1 MTEKRIQFSNIVFN
15 QLPAYV
21 REEFPLVSE
30 FLSQYYRAQE
40 FQGAPIDLIQNI
52 DKYVKVDEMT
62 HQTDSV
68 ILINDITSF
77 DDVIFVGI
85 SSSPTGTAGFPEKYG
100 LLKIDDEIITY
111 TGKTFNS
118 FTGCVRGF
126 SGIDSYSTQNHPDQ
140 LTFSESNS
148 ASHSAGSTIINLSS
162 LFLKEF
168 LSKIKYQ
175 LSPGF
180 ENRDLSKNLNQALFI
195 KQSKD
200 FYRSKGTKESFEILF
215 RFLYGEDVSII
226 DPKEYL
232 FRPSDAHYQ
241 ITTDLVVESI
251 EGNPE
256 NLKNCTL
263 IQDTYP
269 EFTKAYAPIT
279 NVEKIVSKNGKE
291 YYKLSIDSGYSKDI
305 GFDGALYGEFKV
317 HPQTKVIGQY
327 NLNTFIVTSVVNPGT
342 PPPNKVWA
350 INGITQQ
357 QLTLVKGNTY
367 RFDTSD
373 SSNSEHILIFQTTSG
388 DSLSSLYYIV
398 SGNGVAGQAGSFVD
412 LTINI
417 TAPDE
422 IIKYNCS
429 LHSEMGANIAITADP
444 TNNLTTLNVDSTIG
458 FPNSGNLYVTY
469 NDQTQGTIGYES
481 KSVNQFFNCSNI
493 TGIIEDSA
501 NIGISTYAHKLPFE
515 GSGENVRVR
524 ITSVIKDFKLSD
536 DTYYLKKGYTSQ
548 IKTLGVNSKDVV
560 SNNWFFNIATSYDVQ
575 SISLIDNNDKS
586 YKINTKLNNIFK
598 VGDSLKIIDSANNE
612 KTSTV
617 IDVTSE
623 KSFNIKGQG
632 ELSLTDSYTIKRNLL
647 KVNSPTFSNASILNA
662 NVQNVYKQNDK
673 TLIASPSLPYYNQ
686 QLNLS
691 SKQIVFSGTFN
702 SDTFK
707 ITSNIDHG
715 FYTGDAVYYTPE
727 KIISVTTDD
736 DGNVT
741 ETSTTLSKLFDEGIY
756 YVKRIDSNNIKLSQS
771 KSNIYNSKFISVDSP
786 VTIIANKL
794 EYYKFKSK
802 TLKSQNLFRE
812 ISPPINDGAEYPTN
826 PGFTGI
832 LINGVE
838 ILNYKSNDTVYY
850 GQLDE
855 VEVISSGRGY
865 DIINPPV
872 LLISDLVGY
881 GATANCAV
889 RGSLSEIR
897 VVDSGF
903 DYVETPTIKITGG
916 NGVGAVAKAAMKLV
930 DHQATFNSEE
940 KSAQVSLT
948 NYTIGFS
955 TYHKF
960 RNTEQIIYNT
970 NGQKGIGGISTD
982 SAYFVSVQSPTEVKL
997 HNTLGDVISGINTIN
1012 LTSHGIGDHQ
1022 LRSYNKR
1029 SILGSINIQSSG
1041 SGYENKK
1048 KTIFS
1053 SITGI
1058 NTSINQI
1065 SIVNHEFQSGEIVK
1079 YINYSTGGSVI
1090 GGLTTSTEYYLTK
1103 VDDNNFKLS
1112 KIGIGTTLK
1121 DFYYN
1126 TKQFIN
1132 LTSVGVGTHTF
1143 NYPEI
1148 SVEVIGNV
1156 GISSIGFDNFKA
1168 VVQPIFRGEITSTH
1182 LENNGSN
1189 YGSSEILNYDRQPLV
1204 TLSSGSGAVV
1214 VPIVSDQ
1221 KITEILVTSPGVG
1234 YNSPPDLVI
1243 NGGGFG
1249 AVLTP
1254 IIQNGQLIEVKV
1266 IESGIGYSPNN
1277 ISIDVLSAGL
1287 SAEFNVRIQR
1297 WNVNLFQKN
1306 LSIISNDDGILS
1318 EGINENFE
1326 LEYSHLYAPRKLR
1339 EIVYSSDSGGNTLYG
1354 KKDLRISGN
1363 KEILSTDHSP
1373 IIGWAYDGNP
1383 IYGPYG
1389 FSTKEGG
1396 IVSQMKSGYKLDL
1409 KPNRPLISSF
1419 PSGFFIEDYSYS
1431 EVSDETVLDKNNGRF
1446 CVTPEYPNG
1455 AYVYFATINNSDAD
1469 SSGPFSGYKSPIFP
1483 YLIGDNFNSKPN
1495 EFNFKKASNQID
1507 LDLNKTSFSR
1517 NTNPYNLIE
1526 NGASYSYLEL
1536 PNLLNQTVDIK
1547 YASPGFIEK
1556 IDVISGG
1563 SGYKNGTPLV
1573 FNNEGTGGY
1582 NASAEIERVFGKSV
1596 NSISVAT
1603 TSISNVEFYSTTSQ
1617 GTFLAFFQ
1625 NPHNFTNTDLVVIS
1639 GLNTTSSLIEGS
1651 YQVGVATNTIAL
1663 TAGIGTT
1670 ATTGIV
1676 TYFSVAG
1683 NLNYSNIRENDILGI
1698 GTEKVKVLNV
1708 DAKSSRI
1715 RILRA
1720 VNGTVGS
1727 SHSITTV
1734 LYENPRKLTINA
1746 GFRSQYDYKINR
1758 EIYFNPV
1765 DAVGLGTT
1773 SGIGI
1778 GVTLIFSNPGT
1789 GITQIFIPTK
1799 SIYISNHQ
1807 LNTGD
1812 ELLYSTNSGTPIG
1825 VSTNGISTSVSISD
1839 QSIVYVAKI
1848 SDDLIGISTF
1858 RVGLGTQGTFV
1869 GIASTTQGMGTL
1881 FFTNVGTGDNHSF
1894 KTNYGGLSGNISKNT
1909 VTISTAQTHGLLNN
1923 DIVFVDV
1930 NPSIST
1936 TFTLKYNDYV
1946 RKVLINPKDFISAGI
1961 NTLTNIITILNH
1973 KFENGQKV
1981 IHTANVPA
1989 IGLENNKEYF
1999 VFIVDTNN
2007 IKLTNTYYDSI
2018 SAKPEIV
2025 GITSASSGTLSLINP
2040 PIKAYKNSSVV
2051 FDLSDSSLSYA
2062 QQATLYPAFDF
2073 KLFKDSNFTENYNN
2087 NSNNQ
2092 SFDVQKVGIIGIT
2105 SDAKVTLSINKN
2117 TPKNL
2122 YYNLIPIYDGTLPQ
2136 NKKLINE
2143 DREVLSNNQIQ
2154 VDESQY
2160 NGKYKITVGS
2170 TTSFTYGVAKV
2181 PEENLYI
2188 SGISSIKYE
2197 TSSINAYGSILKI
2210 KITNKGQNYYSL
2222 PQIVNIAEISTL
2234 GILTSGIGSEAILH
2248 PSSTSIGKIKSI
2260 KINDIGF
2267 DFPSDLTMVPSVAIP
2282 QVIRV
2287 DSLSSFDSIGIS
2299 SFGKGY
2305 TSAPKLIVL
2314 DGKTGNIA
2322 SEVDL
2327 KFTLGNNK
2335 VEILKNVFGLNN
2347 VTPTILPIQNSNGV
2361 GISSVGFNTT
2371 TKDVTITLSVGFSTA
2386 NSFPFAV
2393 NDKVLIEN
2401 VSVGV
2406 GSTGKGYNSENYN
2419 YQLFTLTSVTENLG
2433 GLGGSVVYNLNEF
2446 LTGSEFPGTLNSTN
2460 SSGRIIAQKQFPIFD
2475 IVLKNNNFSIGET
2488 VTSGSNVGTV
2498 EDWDSKTNFVTIL
2511 SKNDFKVGDL
2521 ITGSSTK
2528 TQAVANSIE
2537 IFNAFLDIAATSKF
2551 VRGNQSDAGVLNSN
2565 LQRISDNDY
2574 YQNFSYSIKS
2584 RVDFDKWND
2593 AVSTLNHTTGF
2604 KKFSDYQ
2611 LETPATFVEV
2621 NSNSLLVNVP
2631 SDLTFI
2637 DIISDI
2643 VNVVN
2648 LNCVYDFDLVKE
2660 NSRQIGS
2667 QIFSDEIIFSNRIL
2681 TDYAESVGNRVL
2693 SIDDISPQ
2701 FNSNPRATRFSEVHR
2716 FSLADVRTQK
2726 YLTYV
2731 RDTRFTGERQL
2742 LIVTSLI
2749 DNIGNVFL
2757 NQYARVESTYD
2768 MGSFDIAIDG
2778 TDGVLQFFPTKFTIN
2793 DFDITTLSYNIDDN
2807 ILSTGNTT
2815 FGDIIDIRS
2824 SSIAVSVGTTTTIVG
2839 IASTYRSMKV
2849 LVSISATTTNQYEFD
2864 ELNIIHNGTDVA
2876 FLEYGQLT
2884 NHSLNSYSS
2893 TGLGT
2898 YYPYLSGGQLKV
2910 DFTPNAQVTTTVN
2923 VNAIQVAFASTTT
2936 VGVGTYDMKH
2946 ARLEGR
2952 STSIASTSTPTPI
2965 GISSYPDVYDSAY
2978 FIVQVSDNTNNIHQL
2993 SEVALIDDDTDVYVT
3008 EYGIIN
3014 TLSGLGTIGAQRTS
3028 SIVELTFTPLAN
3040 IDVDVKVYL
3049 NALRCEDDDK
3059 EILDFI
3065 NSEIQTNCG
3074 SYEGTD
3080 SDIKREFALTHKND
3094 PIFERYFIG
3103 SASTVV
3109 NTTSNVISIPNH
3121 FFVTGE
3127 QVEYTHAGAGTTQA
3141 IGIATTSFVSV
3152 GSTDKLPEEVYI
3164 VKVDINNVKL
3174 ARSAE
3179 DALKFIPKVLDI
3191 TSVGI
3196 GTLHKFVSTNQNS
3209 KVIVALDNLIQSP
3222 IVSTANTTTLSI
3234 NAFTTSD
3241 IIFFSQITSFF
3252 GGDLIKIGDEIMR
3265 IDGVG
3270 IGSTNA
3276 IQVRRPRLG
3285 TSLAGYSTGS
3295 LVTKVS
3301 GNYNIVDNV
3310 LSFAEAPFGKLPF
3323 SSTTNRPDERD
3334 WVGISTGSSFQGR
3347 SFIRSGIINSSNE
3360 AYHKNYIFSDISSGF
3375 NGINKTFTLTSNGT
3389 NATGIQTE
3397 NAIVLIND
3405 IFQGPGLAYD
3415 YTLLESVG
3423 ITSITF
3429 TGAATS
3435 VSYDVN
3441 HASIPRGGVIVSV
3454 GSTEGFGYQP
3464 LVSAGGTVTVSV
3476 AGTISTIS
3484 IGNSGS
3490 GYRTSST
3497 YEIIVDTSSPVG
3509 IGSTIIYLENSNSV
3523 FSILN
3528 LLNTGSNCSIGI
3540 GTFIG
3545 IGIATAI
3552 TSVGSTFIQVG
3563 TGATSSYQIPS
3574 GTQTV
3579 IKISSPQIGIVNVG
3593 VGTSSVGI
3601 ATITHVGYS
3610 TIISGSISTSV
3621 TITNPGTGYT
3631 STNPPY
3637 VIFDDPLSY
3646 SNIPLIYSSSSS
3658 GVGTQAK
3665 VNIVVGQ
3672 GSSVIDFEIINT
3684 GYGYGDEQILTVPI
3698 GGITGIPTTGSSF
3711 NEFQLTIQKTFV
3723 DKFTGWAIGELQVLD
3738 SIDDQFDGTKIAFQT
3753 KNQAGNLISILSS
3766 KGSNI
3771 NVQDTL
3777 LIFINDVLQVP
3788 GKGYTFPGGSII
3800 TFAEPPKVG
3809 DTSKIIFYRGSGS
3822 VDVVDVDVLETVK
3835 VGDELTI
3842 NYDPSLGQSP
3852 ILQEEER
3859 TVTRIDST
3867 DLVKTNPY
3875 FGPGNVND
3883 QTLERPVIWCRQT
3896 EDKIINELP
3905 IGKSRMLYEAAI
3917 TPTSYLIQPVGIG
3930 STILYVDNVRPF
3942 FNPTNEN
3949 NTSVV
3954 FQNSVIIISQDDKVG
3969 ASATAVVSIAG
3980 TVTSIVISD
3989 GGVGY
3994 TTAPIVSIS
4003 QPIGF
4008 GTTAA
4013 QNTAL
4018 ASATISGGVVT
4029 GIAVT
4034 FEGSGYISTFAP
4046 QVLIESP
4053 SMIKE
4058 TGGVEVYAG
4067 DSGVIVGFGTTTI
4080 SSVDQI
4086 IFDLHIPTNS
4096 YLRDTSVVGTALT
4109 LSGIEIG
4116 DYFLVYDSN
4125 VGFATTSI
4133 TSRNTSNNV
4142 IGIGTNFVDNVYQ
4155 VESVSNVSVADT
4167 AIGIATV
4174 GAGTTIVRRIFA
4186 RISGISTIDFS
4197 SSNITFDST
4206 VFTFDST
4213 GIGSGSGYSGGI
4225 TTSNYFGNF
4234 SWGRIELTGRT
4245 KENTYN
4251 FYGNNGVGGIS
4262 TSGAVKRTLPLRFEN
4277 YIIT

>member
-30 FLSQYYRAQE
+30 FLSQYYLAQE

-62 HQTDSV
+62 HQVDSV
-68 ILINDITSF
+68 ILSNDITSF

-85 SSSPTGTAGFPEKYG
+85 SSSPTGTDGFPEKYG
-100 LLKIDDEIITY
+100 LLKINNEIITY

-118 FTGCVRGF
+118 FTGCIRGF
-126 SGIDSYSTQNHPDQ
+126 SGIDSYNTQNHPDQ
-140 LTFSESNS
+140 LVFSKSNS
-148 ASHSAGSTIINLSS
+148 ADHFAGSTIINLSS

-175 LSPGF
+175 LTPGF
-180 ENRDLSKNLNQALFI
+180 ENRTLDKNLNKSLFI

-200 FYRSKGTKESFEILF
+200 FYRSKGTDESFEILF
-215 RFLYGEDVSII
+215 RSLYGEDASII
-226 DPKEYL
+226 KPSEYL

-241 ITTDLVVESI
+241 VTTDLVVESI

-256 NLKNCTL
+256 NLINSTL
-263 IQDTYP
+263 IQNEYTG
-269 EFTKAYAPIT
+269 FIKAYAPIT
-279 NVEKIVSKNGKE
+279 DVEKIVSKNGKE
-291 YYKLSIDSGYSKDI
+291 YYKLSIDSGYNKDSRV
-305 GFDGALYGEFKV
+305 DGALYGEFKV
-317 HPQTKVIGQY
+317 HSQTKVIGQY
-327 NLNTFIVTSVVNPGT
+327 DLRSFTVTVRENPGT
-342 PPPNKVWA
+342 PPPNNVFV
-350 INGITQQ
+350 IDGLTQQ
-357 QLTLVKGNTY
+357 KLTLVKGNTY
-367 RFDTSD
+367 RFDISD
-373 SSNSEHILIFQTTSG
+373 SSNNGHPFIFQTSSG
-388 DSLSSLYYIV
+388 GSLSSLYYSV
-398 SGNGVAGQAGSFVD
+398 SGDGIPGQAGSYRN
-412 LTINI
+412 LTINL
-417 TAPDE
+417 TAPSE
-422 IIKYNCS
+422 TIKYNCS
-429 LHSEMGANIAITADP
+429 NHNGMGADIIISANSANDF
-444 TNNLTTLNVDSTIG
+444 TTLDVDSTVG
-458 FPNSGNLYVTY
+458 FPNSGELYVTY
-469 NDQTQGTIGYES
+469 NDQTQGTIRYES

-501 NIGISTYAHKLPFE
+501 NIGISTYATDFNNTIK
-515 GSGENVRVR
+515 VRV
-524 ITSVIKDFKLSD
+524 TSVIKDFNLIN
-536 DTYYLKKGYTSQ
+536 DTYYLKKGYTSE
-548 IKTLGVNSKDVV
+548 IKTLGVDSEDVI
-560 SNNWFFNIATSYDVQ
+560 SNNWFFNISTSYDVQ
-575 SISLIDNNDKS
+575 SISLIDNTNKT

-598 VGDSLKIIDSANNE
+598 IGDSLKITNSAGVE
-612 KTSTV
+612 KNSTV
-617 IDVTSE
+617 IDITSE

-632 ELSLTDSYTIKRNLL
+632 ELLLNDTYTVKRNIL
-647 KVNSPTFSNASILNA
+647 KTNSSTFPNTSIFNS
-662 NVQNVYKQNDK
+662 NVQNVYEEDDR
-673 TLIASPSLPYYNQ
+673 TIVASPSLPYYNDQ
-686 QLNLS
+686 QLNVS
-691 SKQIVFSGTFN
+691 SKQIIFSGTFN

-707 ITSNIDHG
+707 ITSTTDHG

-727 KIISVTTDD
+727 KIISESFDA
-736 DGNVT
+736 DGNII
-741 ETSTTLSKLFDEGIY
+741 ETSTTLSKLFNEGVFFI
-756 YVKRIDSNNIKLSQS
+756 KRIDSNTIKFALS
-771 KSNIYNSKFISVDSP
+771 KSDIFNSKFISVDSP
-786 VTIIANKL
+786 VTVTSNKL

-812 ISPPINDGAEYPTN
+812 ISPPINDGAEYPTE

-838 ILNYKSNDTVYY
+838 VLNYKSNDIVYY
-850 GQLDE
+850 GKLNEIE
-855 VEVISSGRGY
+855 VTSPGSNY
-865 DIINPPV
+865 DLINPPV
-872 LLISDLVGY
+872 LSINDSVGS
-881 GATANCAV
+881 GATAQCAV
-889 RGSLSEIR
+889 KGSLREIR
-897 VVDSGF
+897 IVNPGF
-903 DYVETPTIKITGG
+903 DYAETPVIKITGG
-916 NGVGAVAKAAMKLV
+916 NGIGAVAEAAMKLV
-930 DHQATFNSEE
+930 DHQSTFNSEE

-948 NYTIGFS
+948 NNTIGFS

-997 HNTLGDVISGINTIN
+997 HNTLGDVISGINTVN
-1012 LTSHGIGDHQ
+1012 LISHGIGDHQ
-1022 LRSYNKR
+1022 LRSYNKK

-1065 SIVNHEFQSGEIVK
+1065 NILNHEFESGEIVK

-1103 VDDNNFKLS
+1103 IDDNNFKLS
-1112 KIGIGTTLK
+1112 EIGIGTALK

-1126 TKQFIN
+1126 TKQFVN

-1156 GISSIGFDNFKA
+1156 GISSIGSDNFKA

-1189 YGSSEILNYDRQPLV
+1189 YGSSEILNYDRQPLI
-1204 TLSSGSGAVV
+1204 TLSSGSGAAVI
-1214 VPIVSDQ
+1214 PIISDQ
-1221 KITEILVTSPGVG
+1221 KIIEVLVISSGSG
-1234 YNSPPDLVI
+1234 YNSPPNLII
-1243 NGGGFG
+1243 NGSGFG
-1249 AVLTP
+1249 AVITP
-1254 IIQNGQLIEVKV
+1254 IIENGQLTEVKV
-1266 IESGIGYSPNN
+1266 IESGIGYLPDST
-1277 ISIDVLSAGL
+1277 SIDVIAAGSL
-1287 SAEFNVRIQR
+1287 AEFNAKIQT

-1306 LSIISNDDGILS
+1306 LSIVSDDDGVLS

-1326 LEYSHLYAPRKLR
+1326 LEYSYLYAPRKLR
-1339 EIVYSSDSGGNTLYG
+1339 EIVYSLDSDGNILYG
-1354 KKDLRISGN
+1354 RKDLRKFGN
-1363 KEILSTDHSP
+1363 KEIVSTDHSP

-1389 FSTKEGG
+1389 YSTKQGG
-1396 IVSQMKSGYKLDL
+1396 TVSQMKSGYILKSGFDL
-1409 KPNRPLISSF
+1409 TQNRPLVSAF
-1419 PSGFFIEDYSYS
+1419 PEGFFTQDYSYL
-1431 EVSDETVLDKNNGRF
+1431 EVSDEIVLDKNNGRF

-1455 AYVYFATINNSDAD
+1455 TYAYFATINNSDAD
-1469 SSGPFSGYKSPIFP
+1469 SSGPFSGYKLPIFP
-1483 YLIGDNFNSKPN
+1483 YLIGNNFNSRPN
-1495 EFNFKKASNQID
+1495 EFNFKKVSNQID
-1507 LDLNKTSFSR
+1507 FDLNQTSFSR
-1517 NTNPYNLIE
+1517 NTNPYNLIR
-1526 NGASYSYLEL
+1526 NGSSYSYLEL
-1536 PNLLNQTVDIK
+1536 PNLLNQTADIK
-1547 YASPGFIEK
+1547 YASPGSIEK
-1556 IDVISGG
+1556 INTISGG
-1563 SGYKNGTPLV
+1563 SGYKIGDNLV
-1573 FNNEGTGGY
+1573 FDNEGTEGY
-1582 NASAEIERVFGKSV
+1582 NASAEVERISGKSV

-1603 TSISNVEFYSTTSQ
+1603 TSISNVEFYPTTSQ
-1617 GTFLAFFQ
+1617 GTFLIFSE
-1625 NPHNFTNTDLVVIS
+1625 NPHNFTNTDLIVVS

-1651 YQVGVATNTIAL
+1651 YRIGVTTNTIAL
-1663 TAGIGTT
+1663 TAGIGST

-1683 NLNYSNIRENDILGI
+1683 NLNYPNIRENDVLGI

-1708 DAKSSRI
+1708 DARSSRI
-1715 RILRA
+1715 RVLRA

-1727 SHSITTV
+1727 SHSVTDV
-1734 LYENPRKLTINA
+1734 LYENSRKLIINA
-1746 GFRSQYDYKINR
+1746 GFRSQYDYKVNR
-1758 EIYFNPV
+1758 EIYFNPI

-1789 GITQIFIPTK
+1789 GITEIFIPTK
-1799 SIYISNHQ
+1799 SIYILNHQ

-1858 RVGLGTQGTFV
+1858 KVGLGTGGTFV
-1869 GIASTTQGMGTL
+1869 GIASTTRGMGTL
-1881 FFTNVGTGDNHSF
+1881 FFTNVGAGDNHSF
-1894 KTNYGGLSGNISKNT
+1894 KTRYSGLSGNISKNT
-1909 VTISTAQTHGLLNN
+1909 VTVSAAQTHGLLNN

-1936 TFTLKYNDYV
+1936 TFTLKYNDYN
-1946 RKVLINPKDFISAGI
+1946 RKVLINPKDFVSAGI
-1961 NTLTNIITILNH
+1961 NTITNIITILNH
-1973 KFENGQKV
+1973 KFERGQKI
-1981 IHTANVPA
+1981 IHTASVPA

-2025 GITSASSGTLSLINP
+2025 GITSASDGTLSLINP

-2051 FDLSDSSLSYA
+2051 FDLSDSSLSYT
-2062 QQATLYPAFDF
+2062 QQSTLYPAFDLKF
-2073 KLFKDSNFTENYNN
+2073 FKDSNFTENYDS
-2087 NSNNQ
+2087 NSDNQ
-2092 SFDVQKVGIIGIT
+2092 FFEVQRIGAVGIT
-2105 SDAKVTLSINKN
+2105 SDAKVTLSINEN
-2117 TPKNL
+2117 TPENL
-2122 YYNLIPIYDGTLPQ
+2122 YYKLIPIYNGTLPE

-2143 DREVLSNNQIQ
+2143 DREVLSNNEIQILN
-2154 VDESQY
+2154 SQY
-2160 NGKYKITVGS
+2160 NGIYNIIVGS
-2170 TTSFTYGVAKV
+2170 STSFTYDVAKV
-2181 PEENLYI
+2181 PEEDLYI
-2188 SGISSIKYE
+2188 LGISSIKYE
-2197 TSSINAYGSILKI
+2197 TSSLNAYGSISKI
-2210 KITNKGQNYYSL
+2210 KILNRGQNYYSL
-2222 PQIVNIAEISTL
+2222 PQILSV
-2234 GILTSGIGSEAILH
+2234 TSGIGTGAILE

-2267 DFPSDLTMVPSVAIP
+2267 DFPSDLTMRPSVAIP
-2282 QVIRV
+2282 QVVKV
-2287 DSLSSFDSIGIS
+2287 DPLSSFESIGIS
-2299 SFGKGY
+2299 SFGRGY

-2314 DGKTGNIA
+2314 DGKTGSVIP
-2322 SEVDL
+2322 EVDL

-2335 VEILKNVFGLNN
+2335 VEILKNTFGLNN

-2371 TKDVTITLSVGFSTA
+2371 TKNVTVTLSVGFSTA

-2406 GSTGKGYNSENYN
+2406 ASTGRGFNSENYN

-2433 GLGGSVVYNLNEF
+2433 GLGGSVTYNLDEF
-2446 LTGSEFPGTLNSTN
+2446 LTGSESPGTFNPNN
-2460 SSGRIIAQKQFPIFD
+2460 SSGKIIAQKHFPIFD
-2475 IVLKNNNFSIGET
+2475 IVLVKNNYFIGEN
-2488 VTSGSNVGTV
+2488 VVSESAVGTV
-2498 EDWDSKTNFVTIL
+2498 EDWDPKSNFVSIL
-2511 SKNDFKVGDL
+2511 SKNNIKIGE
-2521 ITGSSTK
+2521 IIKGSSSRA
-2528 TQAVANSIE
+2528 QGSASSIE
-2537 IFNAFLDIAATSKF
+2537 RFDAFFNLGATSKF

-2565 LQRISDNDY
+2565 LQRIQDSLY

-2584 RVDFDKWND
+2584 RVDFNTWND
-2593 AVSTLNHTTGF
+2593 AVSALNHTTGF
-2604 KKFSDYQ
+2604 VKFSDYQ

-2621 NSNSLLVNVP
+2621 DSNSLVVNVP
-2631 SDLTFI
+2631 SDLTSI
-2637 DIISDI
+2637 DVISDIIS
-2643 VNVVN
+2643 VVS
-2648 LNCVYDFDLVKE
+2648 LNCVYDFDLVRE
-2660 NSRQIGS
+2660 NSLQIGS

-2693 SIDDISPQ
+2693 SIDDISSQ
-2701 FNSNPRATRFSEVHR
+2701 FSSNPRATRFSEVHR
-2716 FSLADVRTQK
+2716 FSLADVRAQK

-2768 MGSFDIAIDG
+2768 MGSFDITIDG
-2778 TDGVLQFFPTKFTIN
+2778 TDGVLQFFPTKFSIN
-2793 DFDITTLSYNIDDN
+2793 DFDVTTLSYNIDDN

-3109 NTTSNVISIPNH
+3109 NTTSNIISIPNH

-3127 QVEYTHAGAGTTQA
+3127 QVKYTHAGAGTTQA

-3191 TSVGI
+3191 TSAGI
-3196 GTLHKFVSTNQNS
+3196 GTLHRFVATNQNA

-3222 IVSTANTTTLSI
+3222 IVSTATTTTLAT

-3241 IIFFSQITSFF
+3241 IIFFNQITSFF
-3252 GGDLIKIGDEIMR
+3252 GGDLIRIGDEIMR

-3285 TSLAGYSTGS
+3285 TSIAGYSTGA

-3310 LSFAEAPFGKLPF
+3310 LNFAEAPFGNIPL
-3323 SSTTNRPDERD
+3323 SSPTNRPDERD
-3334 WVGISTGSSFQGR
+3334 WVGIATGSSFQGR
-3347 SFIRSGIINSSNE
+3347 SFIRSGIINSSDE
-3360 AYHKNYIFSDISSGF
+3360 TYHKNYIFSDISSGF

-3405 IFQGPGLAYD
+3405 IFQGPGLTYD
-3415 YTLLESVG
+3415 YTLLESAG

-3441 HASIPRGGVIVSV
+3441 NASIPRGGVIVSV

-3464 LVSAGGTVTVSV
+3464 LVSAGGTATVSV
-3476 AGTISTIS
+3476 AGTISAIS

-3490 GYRTSST
+3490 GYRSGAQVVKVGVALSST
-3497 YEIIVDTSSPVG
+3497 SIP
-3509 IGSTIIYLENSNSV
+3509 TIQ
-3523 FSILN
+3523 F
-3528 LLNTGSNCSIGI
+3528 I
-3540 GTFIG
+3540 GT
-3545 IGIATAI
+3545 A
-3552 TSVGSTFIQVG
+3552 SVS
-3563 TGATSSYQIPS
+3563 
-3574 GTQTV
+3574 
-3579 IKISSPQIGIVNVG
+3579 N
-3593 VGTSSVGI
+3593 
-3601 ATITHVGYS
+3601 
-3610 TIISGSISTSV
+3610 GSIVSIA
-3621 TITNPGTGYT
+3621 ITNPGTGYT

-3646 SNIPLIYSSSSS
+3646 SNIPLIYSSASS
-3658 GVGTQAK
+3658 GIGTQAK

-3684 GYGYGDEQILTVPI
+3684 GYGYGDGQILTVPI
-3698 GGITGIPTTGSSF
+3698 GGATGIPTTGSSF

-3723 DKFTGWAIGELQVLD
+3723 DEFTGWSIGELQVLD
-3738 SIDDQFDGTKIAFQT
+3738 RLDDRFDGQTVAFPIT
-3753 KNQAGNLISILSS
+3753 LSSNLISILSS

-3842 NYDPSLGQSP
+3842 NYDPSRGQSP
-3852 ILQEEER
+3852 TLQEEER
-3859 TVTRIDST
+3859 TVTSINST
-3867 DLVKTNPY
+3867 DLVNTNPY
-3875 FGPGNVND
+3875 FGPGNISD
-3883 QTLERPVIWCRQT
+3883 ETLERPVVWCRQT

-3905 IGKSRMLYEAAI
+3905 IGKDRILYEAAI
-3917 TPTSYLIQPVGIG
+3917 TPTSYLIQPVGVG
-3930 STILYVDNVRPF
+3930 NTILRVDNVRPF

-3949 NTSVV
+3949 NAGGSSPLA
-3954 FQNSVIIISQDDKVG
+3954 FQNSVIIISQDNKVG

-3980 TVTSIVISD
+3980 TITSIVIND

-3994 TTAPIVSIS
+3994 ITTPTVSIS

-4013 QNTAL
+4013 QNTAV
-4018 ASATISGGVVT
+4018 ASATVSGGVVT
-4029 GIAVT
+4029 GITVT
-4034 FEGSGYISTFAP
+4034 FGGGGYISTTPP

-4053 SMIKE
+4053 GIIKE
-4058 TGGVEVYAG
+4058 TGGVASYAG
-4067 DSGVIVGFGTTTI
+4067 DSGVIVGFGTTTV
-4080 SSVDQI
+4080 SSVDKI

-4109 LSGIEIG
+4109 LSGIGTG

-4133 TSRNTSNNV
+4133 TSKDTSNNI

-4155 VESVSNVSVADT
+4155 VESVSNVSVANT

-4186 RISGISTIDFS
+4186 RIVGISTITFS
-4197 SSNITFDST
+4197 STNITFDST
-4206 VFTFDST
+4206 TFTFDST

-4225 TTSNYFGNF
+4225 ATSNYFGNF

-4245 KENTYN
+4245 KENAYN

-4277 YIIT
+4277 YITT

>member
-62 HQTDSV
+62 HQADSV
-68 ILINDITSF
+68 ILSNDITSF

-85 SSSPTGTAGFPEKYG
+85 SSSPTGTDGFPEKYG
-100 LLKIDDEIITY
+100 FLKINNEIITY

-126 SGIDSYSTQNHPDQ
+126 SGIDSYNTQNHPDQ
-140 LTFSESNS
+140 LVFSKSNS
-148 ASHSAGSTIINLSS
+148 ADHFAGSTIINLSS

-175 LSPGF
+175 LTPGF
-180 ENRDLSKNLNQALFI
+180 ENRTLDKNLNKSLFI

-200 FYRSKGTKESFEILF
+200 FYRSKGTDESFEILF
-215 RFLYGEDVSII
+215 RSLYGEDASII
-226 DPKEYL
+226 KPREYL

-241 ITTDLVVESI
+241 VTTDLVVESI

-256 NLKNCTL
+256 NLINSTL
-263 IQDTYP
+263 IQNQYTG
-269 EFTKAYAPIT
+269 FTKAYAPIT
-279 NVEKIVSKNGKE
+279 DVEKIVSKNGKE
-291 YYKLSIDSGYSKDI
+291 YYKLSIDSGYNKDSRV
-305 GFDGALYGEFKV
+305 DGALYGEFKV
-317 HPQTKVIGQY
+317 HSQTKVIGQY
-327 NLNTFIVTSVVNPGT
+327 DLRSFTVTVRENPGT
-342 PPPNKVWA
+342 PPPNNVFV
-350 INGITQQ
+350 IDGLTQQ
-357 QLTLVKGNTY
+357 KLTLVKGNTY
-367 RFDTSD
+367 RFDISD
-373 SSNSEHILIFQTTSG
+373 SSNNGHPFIFQTSSG
-388 DSLSSLYYIV
+388 GSISSLYYSV
-398 SGNGVAGQAGSFVD
+398 SGDGIPGQAGSYRN
-412 LTINI
+412 LTINL
-417 TAPDE
+417 TAPSE
-422 IIKYNCS
+422 TIKYNCS
-429 LHSEMGANIAITADP
+429 NHNGMGADIIISANSANDF
-444 TNNLTTLNVDSTIG
+444 TTLDVDSTVG
-458 FPNSGNLYVTY
+458 FPNSGELYVTY
-469 NDQTQGTIGYES
+469 NDQTQGTIRYES

-501 NIGISTYAHKLPFE
+501 NIGISTYATDFNNTIK
-515 GSGENVRVR
+515 VRV
-524 ITSVIKDFKLSD
+524 TSVIKDFNLIN
-536 DTYYLKKGYTSQ
+536 DTYYLKKGYTSE
-548 IKTLGVNSKDVV
+548 IKTLGVDSEDVI
-560 SNNWFFNIATSYDVQ
+560 SNNWFFNISTSYDVQ
-575 SISLIDNNDKS
+575 SISLIDNTNKT

-598 VGDSLKIIDSANNE
+598 IGDSLKITNSAGVE
-612 KTSTV
+612 KNSTV
-617 IDVTSE
+617 IDITSE

-632 ELSLTDSYTIKRNLL
+632 ELLLNDTYTVKRNIL
-647 KVNSPTFSNASILNA
+647 KTNSSTFPNTSIFNS
-662 NVQNVYKQNDK
+662 NVQNVYEEDDR
-673 TLIASPSLPYYNQ
+673 TIVASPSLPYYNDQ
-686 QLNLS
+686 QLNVS
-691 SKQIVFSGTFN
+691 SKQIIFSGTFN

-707 ITSNIDHG
+707 ITSTTDHG

-727 KIISVTTDD
+727 KIISESFDA
-736 DGNVT
+736 DGNII
-741 ETSTTLSKLFDEGIY
+741 ETSTTLSKLFNEGVFFI
-756 YVKRIDSNNIKLSQS
+756 KRIDSNTIKFALS
-771 KSNIYNSKFISVDSP
+771 KSDIFNSKFISVDSP
-786 VTIIANKL
+786 VTVTSNKL

-812 ISPPINDGAEYPTN
+812 ISPPINDGAEYPTE

-838 ILNYKSNDTVYY
+838 VLNYKSNDIVYY
-850 GQLDE
+850 GKLNEIE
-855 VEVISSGRGY
+855 VTSPGSNY
-865 DIINPPV
+865 DLINPPV
-872 LLISDLVGY
+872 LSINDSVGS
-881 GATANCAV
+881 GATAQCAV
-889 RGSLSEIR
+889 KGSLREIR
-897 VVDSGF
+897 IVNPGF
-903 DYVETPTIKITGG
+903 DYAETPVIKITGG
-916 NGVGAVAKAAMKLV
+916 NGIGAVAEAAMKLV
-930 DHQATFNSEE
+930 DHQSTFNSEE

-948 NYTIGFS
+948 NNTIGFS

-997 HNTLGDVISGINTIN
+997 HNTLGDVISGINTVN
-1012 LTSHGIGDHQ
+1012 LISHGIGDHQ
-1022 LRSYNKR
+1022 LRSYNKK

-1065 SIVNHEFQSGEIVK
+1065 NILNHEFESGEIVK
-1079 YINYSTGGSVI
+1079 YINYSSGGSVI

-1103 VDDNNFKLS
+1103 IDDNNFKLS
-1112 KIGIGTTLK
+1112 EIGIGTALK

-1126 TKQFIN
+1126 TKQFVN

-1156 GISSIGFDNFKA
+1156 GISSIGSDNFKA

-1189 YGSSEILNYDRQPLV
+1189 YGSSEILNYDRQPLI
-1204 TLSSGSGAVV
+1204 TLSSGSGAAVI
-1214 VPIVSDQ
+1214 PIISDQ
-1221 KITEILVTSPGVG
+1221 KIIEVLVISSGSG
-1234 YNSPPDLVI
+1234 YNSPPNLII
-1243 NGGGFG
+1243 NGSGFG
-1249 AVLTP
+1249 AVITP
-1254 IIQNGQLIEVKV
+1254 IIENGQLTEIKV
-1266 IESGIGYSPNN
+1266 IESGIGYLPDST
-1277 ISIDVLSAGL
+1277 SIDVIAAGSL
-1287 SAEFNVRIQR
+1287 AEFNAKIQT

-1306 LSIISNDDGILS
+1306 LSIVSDDDGVLS

-1326 LEYSHLYAPRKLR
+1326 LEYSYLYAPRKLR
-1339 EIVYSSDSGGNTLYG
+1339 EIVYSLDSDGNILYG
-1354 KKDLRISGN
+1354 RKDLRKFGN
-1363 KEILSTDHSP
+1363 KEIVSTDHSP

-1389 FSTKEGG
+1389 YSTKQGG
-1396 IVSQMKSGYKLDL
+1396 TVSQMKSGYILKSGFDL
-1409 KPNRPLISSF
+1409 TQNRPLVSAF
-1419 PSGFFIEDYSYS
+1419 PEGFFTQDYSYL
-1431 EVSDETVLDKNNGRF
+1431 EVSDEIVLDKNNGRF

-1455 AYVYFATINNSDAD
+1455 TYAYFATINNSDAD
-1469 SSGPFSGYKSPIFP
+1469 SSGPFSGYKLPIFP
-1483 YLIGDNFNSKPN
+1483 YLIGNNFNSRPN
-1495 EFNFKKASNQID
+1495 EFNFKKVSNQID
-1507 LDLNKTSFSR
+1507 FDLNQTSFSR
-1517 NTNPYNLIE
+1517 NTNPYNLIR
-1526 NGASYSYLEL
+1526 NGSSYSYLEL
-1536 PNLLNQTVDIK
+1536 PNLLNQTADIK
-1547 YASPGFIEK
+1547 YASPGSIEK
-1556 IDVISGG
+1556 INTISGG
-1563 SGYKNGTPLV
+1563 SGYKIGDNLV
-1573 FNNEGTGGY
+1573 FDNEGTEGY
-1582 NASAEIERVFGKSV
+1582 NASAEVERISGKSV

-1603 TSISNVEFYSTTSQ
+1603 TSISNVEFYPTTSQ
-1617 GTFLAFFQ
+1617 GTFLIFSE
-1625 NPHNFTNTDLVVIS
+1625 NPHNFTNTDLIVVS

-1651 YQVGVATNTIAL
+1651 YRIGVTTNTIAL
-1663 TAGIGTT
+1663 TAGIGST

-1683 NLNYSNIRENDILGI
+1683 NLNYPNIRENDVLGI

-1708 DAKSSRI
+1708 DARSSRI
-1715 RILRA
+1715 RVLRA

-1727 SHSITTV
+1727 SHSVTNV
-1734 LYENPRKLTINA
+1734 LYENSRKLIINA
-1746 GFRSQYDYKINR
+1746 GFRSQYDYKVNR
-1758 EIYFNPV
+1758 EIYFNPI

-1858 RVGLGTQGTFV
+1858 KVGFGTQGTFV
-1869 GIASTTQGMGTL
+1869 GIASTTRGMGTL
-1881 FFTNVGTGDNHSF
+1881 FFTNVGAGDNHSF
-1894 KTNYGGLSGNISKNT
+1894 KTRYSGLSGNISKNT
-1909 VTISTAQTHGLLNN
+1909 VTVSAAQTHGLLNN

-1936 TFTLKYNDYV
+1936 TFTLKYNDYN
-1946 RKVLINPKDFISAGI
+1946 RKVLINPKDFVSAGI
-1961 NTLTNIITILNH
+1961 NTITNIITILNH
-1973 KFENGQKV
+1973 KFERGQKI
-1981 IHTANVPA
+1981 IHTASVPA

-2025 GITSASSGTLSLINP
+2025 GITSASDGTLSLINP

-2051 FDLSDSSLSYA
+2051 FDLSDSSLSYT
-2062 QQATLYPAFDF
+2062 QQSTLYPAFDLKF
-2073 KLFKDSNFTENYNN
+2073 FKDSNFTENYDS
-2087 NSNNQ
+2087 NSDNQ
-2092 SFDVQKVGIIGIT
+2092 FFEVQRIGAVGIT
-2105 SDAKVTLSINKN
+2105 SDAKVTLSINEN
-2117 TPKNL
+2117 TPENL
-2122 YYNLIPIYDGTLPQ
+2122 YYKLIPIYNGTLPE

-2143 DREVLSNNQIQ
+2143 DREVLSNNEIQILN
-2154 VDESQY
+2154 SQY
-2160 NGKYKITVGS
+2160 NGIYNIIVGS
-2170 TTSFTYGVAKV
+2170 STSFTYDVAKV
-2181 PEENLYI
+2181 PEEDLYI
-2188 SGISSIKYE
+2188 LGISSIKYE
-2197 TSSINAYGSILKI
+2197 TSSLNAYGSISKI
-2210 KITNKGQNYYSL
+2210 KILNRGQNYYSL
-2222 PQIVNIAEISTL
+2222 PQILSV
-2234 GILTSGIGSEAILH
+2234 TSGIGTGAILE

-2267 DFPSDLTMVPSVAIP
+2267 DFPSDLTMRPSVAIP
-2282 QVIRV
+2282 QVVKV
-2287 DSLSSFDSIGIS
+2287 DPLSSFESIGIS
-2299 SFGKGY
+2299 SFGRGY

-2314 DGKTGNIA
+2314 DGKTGSVIP
-2322 SEVDL
+2322 EVDL

-2335 VEILKNVFGLNN
+2335 VEILKNTFGLNN

-2361 GISSVGFNTT
+2361 GISSVGFNAT
-2371 TKDVTITLSVGFSTA
+2371 TKNVTVTLSVGFSTA

-2406 GSTGKGYNSENYN
+2406 ASTGRGFNSENYN

-2433 GLGGSVVYNLNEF
+2433 GLGGSVTYNLDEF
-2446 LTGSEFPGTLNSTN
+2446 LTGSESPGTFNPNN
-2460 SSGRIIAQKQFPIFD
+2460 SSGKIIAQKHFPIFD
-2475 IVLKNNNFSIGET
+2475 IVLVKNNYFIGEN
-2488 VTSGSNVGTV
+2488 VVSESAVGTV
-2498 EDWDSKTNFVTIL
+2498 EDWDPKSNFVSIL
-2511 SKNDFKVGDL
+2511 SKNNIKIGE
-2521 ITGSSTK
+2521 IIKGSSSRA
-2528 TQAVANSIE
+2528 QGSASSIE
-2537 IFNAFLDIAATSKF
+2537 KFDAFFNLGATSKF

-2565 LQRISDNDY
+2565 LQRIQDSLY

-2584 RVDFDKWND
+2584 RVDFNTWND
-2593 AVSTLNHTTGF
+2593 AVSALNHTTGF
-2604 KKFSDYQ
+2604 VKFSDYQ

-2621 NSNSLLVNVP
+2621 DSNSLVVNVP
-2631 SDLTFI
+2631 SDLTSI
-2637 DIISDI
+2637 DVISDIIS
-2643 VNVVN
+2643 VVS
-2648 LNCVYDFDLVKE
+2648 LNCVYDFDLVRE
-2660 NSRQIGS
+2660 NSLQIGS

-2693 SIDDISPQ
+2693 SIDDISSQ

-2716 FSLADVRTQK
+2716 FSLADVRAQK

-2768 MGSFDIAIDG
+2768 MGSFDITIDG
-2778 TDGVLQFFPTKFTIN
+2778 TDGVLQFFPTKFSIN
-2793 DFDITTLSYNIDDN
+2793 DFDVTTLSYNIDDN

-3080 SDIKREFALTHKND
+3080 SDIKREFELTHKND
-3094 PIFERYFIG
+3094 PIFERHFIG

-3127 QVEYTHAGAGTTQA
+3127 QVKYTHAGAGTTQA

-3196 GTLHKFVSTNQNS
+3196 GTLHRFVATNQNA

-3222 IVSTANTTTLSI
+3222 IVSTATTTTLSK
-3234 NAFTTSD
+3234 NAFTTDD
-3241 IIFFSQITSFF
+3241 IIFFNQITSFF

-3285 TSLAGYSTGS
+3285 TSIAGYSTGA

-3310 LSFAEAPFGKLPF
+3310 LNFAEAPFGNIPL
-3323 SSTTNRPDERD
+3323 SSPTNRPDERD

-3347 SFIRSGIINSSNE
+3347 SFIRSGIVNSSDE
-3360 AYHKNYIFSDISSGF
+3360 TYHKNYIFSDISSGF

-3405 IFQGPGLAYD
+3405 IFQGPGLTYD
-3415 YTLLESVG
+3415 YTLLESAG

-3441 HASIPRGGVIVSV
+3441 NASIPRGGVIVSV

-3464 LVSAGGTVTVSV
+3464 LVSAGGTATVSV
-3476 AGTISTIS
+3476 AGTISAIS

-3490 GYRTSST
+3490 GYRSGAQVVKVGVALSST
-3497 YEIIVDTSSPVG
+3497 SIP
-3509 IGSTIIYLENSNSV
+3509 TIQ
-3523 FSILN
+3523 F
-3528 LLNTGSNCSIGI
+3528 I
-3540 GTFIG
+3540 GT
-3545 IGIATAI
+3545 A
-3552 TSVGSTFIQVG
+3552 SVS
-3563 TGATSSYQIPS
+3563 
-3574 GTQTV
+3574 
-3579 IKISSPQIGIVNVG
+3579 N
-3593 VGTSSVGI
+3593 
-3601 ATITHVGYS
+3601 
-3610 TIISGSISTSV
+3610 GSIVSIA
-3621 TITNPGTGYT
+3621 ITNPGTGYT

-3646 SNIPLIYSSSSS
+3646 SNIPLIYSSASS
-3658 GVGTQAK
+3658 GIGTQAK

-3684 GYGYGDEQILTVPI
+3684 GYGYGDGQILTVPI
-3698 GGITGIPTTGSSF
+3698 GGATGIPTTGSSF

-3723 DKFTGWAIGELQVLD
+3723 DEFTGWSIGELQVLD
-3738 SIDDQFDGTKIAFQT
+3738 RLDDRFDGQTVAFPIT
-3753 KNQAGNLISILSS
+3753 LSSNLISILSS

-3842 NYDPSLGQSP
+3842 NYDPSRGQSP
-3852 ILQEEER
+3852 TLQEEER
-3859 TVTRIDST
+3859 TVTSINST
-3867 DLVKTNPY
+3867 DLVNTNPY
-3875 FGPGNVND
+3875 FGPGNISD
-3883 QTLERPVIWCRQT
+3883 ETLERPVVWCRQT

-3905 IGKSRMLYEAAI
+3905 IGKDRILYEAAI
-3917 TPTSYLIQPVGIG
+3917 TPTSYLIQPVGVG
-3930 STILYVDNVRPF
+3930 STILRVDNVRPF

-3949 NTSVV
+3949 NAGGSSPLA
-3954 FQNSVIIISQDDKVG
+3954 FQNSVIIISQDNKVG

-3980 TVTSIVISD
+3980 TITSIVIND

-3994 TTAPIVSIS
+3994 ITTPTVSIS

-4013 QNTAL
+4013 QNTAV
-4018 ASATISGGVVT
+4018 ASATVSGGVVT
-4029 GIAVT
+4029 GITVT
-4034 FEGSGYISTFAP
+4034 FGGGGYISTTPP

-4053 SMIKE
+4053 GIIKE
-4058 TGGVEVYAG
+4058 TGGVASYAG
-4067 DSGVIVGFGTTTI
+4067 DSGVIVGFGTTTV
-4080 SSVDQI
+4080 SSVDKI

-4109 LSGIEIG
+4109 LSGIGTG

-4133 TSRNTSNNV
+4133 TSRDTSNNI

-4155 VESVSNVSVADT
+4155 VESISNVSVANT

-4174 GAGTTIVRRIFA
+4174 GAGTTIVRRILA
-4186 RISGISTIDFS
+4186 RISGISTVDFS
-4197 SSNITFDST
+4197 STNITFDST
-4206 VFTFDST
+4206 TFTFDST

-4245 KENTYN
+4245 KENAYN

-4262 TSGAVKRTLPLRFEN
+4262 TSGAVKRTLPLKFKN
-4277 YIIT
+4277 YITT

>member
-62 HQTDSV
+62 HQVDSV
-68 ILINDITSF
+68 ILGNDITSF

-100 LLKIDDEIITY
+100 LLKIDNEIITY

-140 LTFSESNS
+140 LTFSKSNS
-148 ASHSAGSTIINLSS
+148 ADHFAGSTIINLSS

-175 LSPGF
+175 LTPGF
-180 ENRDLSKNLNQALFI
+180 EDRKLYENINDSIFI

-200 FYRSKGTKESFEILF
+200 FYRSKGTDESFEILF
-215 RFLYGEDVSII
+215 RSLYGEDATII
-226 DPKEYL
+226 KPREYL

-241 ITTDLVVESI
+241 VTTDLVVESI

-256 NLKNCTL
+256 NLINSTL
-263 IQDTYP
+263 IQNEYTG
-269 EFTKAYAPIT
+269 FTKAYAPIT
-279 NVEKIVSKNGKE
+279 DVEKIVSKNGKE
-291 YYKLSIDSGYSKDI
+291 YYKLSIDSGYNKDSRV
-305 GFDGALYGEFKV
+305 DGALYGEFKV
-317 HPQTKVIGQY
+317 HSQTKVIGQY
-327 NLNTFIVTSVVNPGT
+327 DLRSFTVTVRENPGT
-342 PPPNKVWA
+342 PPPNNVFV
-350 INGITQQ
+350 IDGLTQQ
-357 QLTLVKGNTY
+357 KLTLVKGNTY
-367 RFDTSD
+367 RFDISD
-373 SSNSEHILIFQTTSG
+373 SSNNGHPFIFQTSSG
-388 DSLSSLYYIV
+388 GSLSSLYYSV
-398 SGNGVAGQAGSFVD
+398 SGDGIPGQAGSYRN
-412 LTINI
+412 LTINL
-417 TAPDE
+417 TAPSE
-422 IIKYNCS
+422 TIKYNCS
-429 LHSEMGANIAITADP
+429 NHNGMGADIIISANSANDF
-444 TNNLTTLNVDSTIG
+444 TTLDVDSTVG
-458 FPNSGNLYVTY
+458 FPNSGELYVTY
-469 NDQTQGTIGYES
+469 NDQTQGTIRYES

-501 NIGISTYAHKLPFE
+501 NIGISTYATDFNNTIK
-515 GSGENVRVR
+515 VRV
-524 ITSVIKDFKLSD
+524 TSVIKDFNLIN
-536 DTYYLKKGYTSQ
+536 DTYYLKKGYTSE
-548 IKTLGVNSKDVV
+548 IKTLGVDSEDVI
-560 SNNWFFNIATSYDVQ
+560 SNNWFFNISTSYDVQ
-575 SISLIDNNDKS
+575 SISLIDNTNKT

-598 VGDSLKIIDSANNE
+598 IGDSLKITNSAGVE
-612 KTSTV
+612 KNSTV
-617 IDVTSE
+617 IDITSE

-632 ELSLTDSYTIKRNLL
+632 ELLLNDTYTVKRNIL
-647 KVNSPTFSNASILNA
+647 KTNSSTFPNTSIFNS
-662 NVQNVYKQNDK
+662 NVQNVYEEDDR
-673 TLIASPSLPYYNQ
+673 TIVASPSLPYYNDQ
-686 QLNLS
+686 QLNVS
-691 SKQIVFSGTFN
+691 SKQIIFSGTFN

-707 ITSNIDHG
+707 ITSTTDHG

-727 KIISVTTDD
+727 KIISESFDA
-736 DGNVT
+736 DGNII
-741 ETSTTLSKLFDEGIY
+741 ETSTTLSKLFNEGVFFI
-756 YVKRIDSNNIKLSQS
+756 KRIDSNTIKFALS
-771 KSNIYNSKFISVDSP
+771 KSDIFNSKFISVDSP
-786 VTIIANKL
+786 VTVTSNKL

-812 ISPPINDGAEYPTN
+812 ISPPINDGAEYPTE

-838 ILNYKSNDTVYY
+838 VLNYKSNDIVYY
-850 GQLDE
+850 GKLNEIE
-855 VEVISSGRGY
+855 VTSPGSNY
-865 DIINPPV
+865 DLINPPV
-872 LLISDLVGY
+872 LSINDSVGS
-881 GATANCAV
+881 GATAQCAV
-889 RGSLSEIR
+889 KGSLREIR
-897 VVDSGF
+897 IVNPGF
-903 DYVETPTIKITGG
+903 DYAETPVIKITGG
-916 NGVGAVAKAAMKLV
+916 NGIGAVAEAAMKLV
-930 DHQATFNSEE
+930 DHQSTFNSEE

-948 NYTIGFS
+948 NNTIGFS

-997 HNTLGDVISGINTIN
+997 HNTLGDVISGINTVN

-1022 LRSYNKR
+1022 LRSYNKK

-1065 SIVNHEFQSGEIVK
+1065 NILNHEFESGEIVK

-1103 VDDNNFKLS
+1103 IDDNNFKLS
-1112 KIGIGTTLK
+1112 EIGIGTALK

-1126 TKQFIN
+1126 TKQFVN

-1156 GISSIGFDNFKA
+1156 GISSIGSDNFKA

-1189 YGSSEILNYDRQPLV
+1189 YGSSEILNYDRQPLI
-1204 TLSSGSGAVV
+1204 TLSSGSGAAVI
-1214 VPIVSDQ
+1214 PIISDQ
-1221 KITEILVTSPGVG
+1221 KIIEVLVISSGSG
-1234 YNSPPDLVI
+1234 YNSPPNLII
-1243 NGGGFG
+1243 NGSGFG
-1249 AVLTP
+1249 AVITP
-1254 IIQNGQLIEVKV
+1254 IIENGQLTEVKV
-1266 IESGIGYSPNN
+1266 IESGIGYLSNTT
-1277 ISIDVLSAGL
+1277 SIDIIAAGSL
-1287 SAEFNVRIQR
+1287 AEFNAKIQT

-1306 LSIISNDDGILS
+1306 LSIVSDDDGVLS

-1326 LEYSHLYAPRKLR
+1326 LEYSYLYAPRKLR
-1339 EIVYSSDSGGNTLYG
+1339 EIVYSLDSDGNILYG
-1354 KKDLRISGN
+1354 RKDLRKFGN
-1363 KEILSTDHSP
+1363 SEVASTEHSP

-1389 FSTKEGG
+1389 YSTKQGG
-1396 IVSQMKSGYKLDL
+1396 VVSQMKSGYILKSGPDL
-1409 KPNRPLISSF
+1409 TQNRPSVSVF
-1419 PSGFFIEDYSYS
+1419 PEGFFTQDYNYLQ
-1431 EVSDETVLDKNNGRF
+1431 VSDDIVLDKNNGRF

-1455 AYVYFATINNSDAD
+1455 TYAYFATINNSFAD
-1469 SSGPFSGYKSPIFP
+1469 SSGPFSGYKLPVFP
-1483 YLIGDNFNSKPN
+1483 YLIGDNFNSRPN

-1507 LDLNKTSFSR
+1507 FDLNQTSFSR
-1517 NTNPYNLIE
+1517 NTNPYNLIK
-1526 NGASYSYLEL
+1526 NGSSYSYLEL
-1536 PNLLNQTVDIK
+1536 PNLLNQTADIK
-1547 YASPGFIEK
+1547 YASPGSIEK
-1556 IDVISGG
+1556 INIISGG
-1563 SGYKNGTPLV
+1563 SGYKIGDTLV
-1573 FNNEGTGGY
+1573 FDNEGTEGY
-1582 NASAEIERVFGKSV
+1582 NASAEVERISGKSV

-1603 TSISNVEFYSTTSQ
+1603 TSISNVEFYPITSQ
-1617 GTFLAFFQ
+1617 GTFLAFSQ

-1683 NLNYSNIRENDILGI
+1683 NLNFPNIRENDILGI
-1698 GTEKVKVLNV
+1698 GTEKVKILNV
-1708 DAKSSRI
+1708 DIQSSRI
-1715 RILRA
+1715 RVLRA
-1720 VNGTVGS
+1720 INGTVGS
-1727 SHSITTV
+1727 SHSTTTV
-1734 LYENPRKLTINA
+1734 LYEDPRKLTINA

-1825 VSTNGISTSVSISD
+1825 VSTNGISTSVSILD

-1869 GIASTTQGMGTL
+1869 GITSTTQGMGTL

-1894 KTNYGGLSGNISKNT
+1894 KTRYNGLSGNISKNIVT
-1909 VTISTAQTHGLLNN
+1909 VSAAQTHGLLNN

-1936 TFTLKYNDYV
+1936 TFTLKYNDYN
-1946 RKVLINPKDFISAGI
+1946 RKVLINPKDFVSAGI
-1961 NTLTNIITILNH
+1961 NTLTNIITISNH
-1973 KFENGQKV
+1973 KFERGQKV
-1981 IHTANVPA
+1981 IHTASVPA

-2007 IKLTNTYYDSI
+2007 IKLTNTYHDSI

-2025 GITSASSGTLSLINP
+2025 GITSASGGTLSLINP

-2051 FDLSDSSLSYA
+2051 FDLSDSSLSYT
-2062 QQATLYPAFDF
+2062 QQSTLYPAFDLKF
-2073 KLFKDSNFTENYNN
+2073 FKDSNFTENYDS
-2087 NSNNQ
+2087 NSDSELRIDQ
-2092 SFDVQKVGIIGIT
+2092 FLVTMKTSFEVQRIGTVGVT
-2105 SDAKVTLSINKN
+2105 SDAKVTLSINEN
-2117 TPKNL
+2117 TPENL
-2122 YYNLIPIYDGTLPQ
+2122 YYKLVPIYNGTLPE

-2143 DREVLSNNQIQ
+2143 DREVLSNNEIQINK
-2154 VDESQY
+2154 SQY
-2160 NGKYKITVGS
+2160 NGEYKVIVGS
-2170 TTSFTYGVAKV
+2170 TTSFTYNVAKV
-2181 PEENLYI
+2181 PEENLYT

-2197 TSSINAYGSILKI
+2197 TNSSNAYGSISRI

-2222 PQIVNIAEISTL
+2222 PQILNVTGISTL
-2234 GILTSGIGSEAILH
+2234 GVSTSGIGTGAILKL
-2248 PSSTSIGKIKSI
+2248 SSTSIGKIKSV

-2267 DFPSDLTMVPSVAIP
+2267 DFPSDLTIRPSVAIP
-2282 QVIRV
+2282 QVIGV
-2287 DSLSSFDSIGIS
+2287 DPLSSFESIGIS
-2299 SFGKGY
+2299 SFGRGY
-2305 TSAPKLIVL
+2305 TSAPRLIVL
-2314 DGKTGNIA
+2314 DGKTG
-2322 SEVDL
+2322 SVVPEVDL

-2335 VEILKNVFGLNN
+2335 VEILKNTFGLNN

-2361 GISSVGFNTT
+2361 GISSIVFNAA
-2371 TKDVTITLSVGFSTA
+2371 TKNVTVTLSVGFSTA

-2401 VSVGV
+2401 ISVGV

-2419 YQLFTLTSVTENLG
+2419 YQLFTLTSVTPNLG
-2433 GLGGSVVYNLNEF
+2433 GIGFVNYSLLEH
-2446 LTGSEFPGTLNSTN
+2446 LTGSELPGTFNSAN
-2460 SSGRIIAQKQFPIFD
+2460 SSGKIIAQKHFPIFD
-2475 IVLKNNNFSIGET
+2475 VVLAKNNYFIGEN
-2488 VTSGSNVGTV
+2488 VTSESAVGTV
-2498 EDWDSKTNFVTIL
+2498 EDWNPKSNFVSIL
-2511 SKNDFKVGDL
+2511 SKNNFKIGEIVK
-2521 ITGSSTK
+2521 GSSSK
-2528 TQAVANSIE
+2528 TQGVALSIE
-2537 IFNAFLDIAATSKF
+2537 RFDAFFNLGATSKF
-2551 VRGNQSDAGVLNSN
+2551 ERGNQSDAGVLNSN
-2565 LQRISDNDY
+2565 LQRIQDSLY

-2584 RVDFDKWND
+2584 RVDFDTWND

-2604 KKFSDYQ
+2604 VKFSDYQ

-2621 NSNSLLVNVP
+2621 DSNSLVVNVP
-2631 SDLTFI
+2631 SDLTSI
-2637 DIISDI
+2637 DVISDIIS
-2643 VNVVN
+2643 VVN
-2648 LNCVYDFDLVKE
+2648 LNCVYDFDLVRE
-2660 NSRQIGS
+2660 NSLQIGS

-2693 SIDDISPQ
+2693 SIDDISSQ

-2731 RDTRFTGERQL
+2731 RDARFTGERQL

-2768 MGSFDIAIDG
+2768 MGSFDITIDG
-2778 TDGVLQFFPTKFTIN
+2778 TDGVLQFFPTKFSIN
-2793 DFDITTLSYNIDDN
+2793 DFDVTTLSYNIDDN

-3080 SDIKREFALTHKND
+3080 SDIKREFELTYKND
-3094 PIFERYFIG
+3094 PIFERHFIG

-3127 QVEYTHAGAGTTQA
+3127 QVKYTHAGAGTTQA

-3179 DALKFIPKVLDI
+3179 DALKSIPKVLDI

-3196 GTLHKFVSTNQNS
+3196 GTLHRFVATNQNA

-3222 IVSTANTTTLSI
+3222 IVSTATTTTLAT

-3241 IIFFSQITSFF
+3241 ILFFNQITSFF

-3285 TSLAGYSTGS
+3285 TSIAGYSTGA

-3310 LSFAEAPFGKLPF
+3310 LNFAEAPFGNIPL
-3323 SSTTNRPDERD
+3323 SSPTNRPDERD
-3334 WVGISTGSSFQGR
+3334 WVGIATGSSFQGR
-3347 SFIRSGIINSSNE
+3347 SFIRSGIINSSDE
-3360 AYHKNYIFSDISSGF
+3360 TYHKNYIFSDISSGF

-3405 IFQGPGLAYD
+3405 IFQGPGLTYD
-3415 YTLLESVG
+3415 YTLLESAG

-3441 HASIPRGGVIVSV
+3441 NASIPRGGVIVSV

-3464 LVSAGGTVTVSV
+3464 LVSAGGTATVSV
-3476 AGTISTIS
+3476 AGTISAIS

-3490 GYRTSST
+3490 GYRSGAQVVKVGVALSST
-3497 YEIIVDTSSPVG
+3497 SIP
-3509 IGSTIIYLENSNSV
+3509 TIQ
-3523 FSILN
+3523 F
-3528 LLNTGSNCSIGI
+3528 I
-3540 GTFIG
+3540 GT
-3545 IGIATAI
+3545 A
-3552 TSVGSTFIQVG
+3552 SVS
-3563 TGATSSYQIPS
+3563 
-3574 GTQTV
+3574 
-3579 IKISSPQIGIVNVG
+3579 N
-3593 VGTSSVGI
+3593 
-3601 ATITHVGYS
+3601 
-3610 TIISGSISTSV
+3610 GSIVSIA
-3621 TITNPGTGYT
+3621 ITNPGTGYT

-3646 SNIPLIYSSSSS
+3646 SNIPLIYSSASS
-3658 GVGTQAK
+3658 GIGTQAK

-3684 GYGYGDEQILTVPI
+3684 GYGYGDGQILTVPI
-3698 GGITGIPTTGSSF
+3698 GGATGIPTTGSSF

-3723 DKFTGWAIGELQVLD
+3723 DEFTGWSIGELQVLD
-3738 SIDDQFDGTKIAFQT
+3738 RLDDQFDGQTVAFPIT
-3753 KNQAGNLISILSS
+3753 LSSNLISILSS

-3842 NYDPSLGQSP
+3842 NYDPSRGQSP
-3852 ILQEEER
+3852 TLQEEER
-3859 TVTRIDST
+3859 TVTSINST
-3867 DLVKTNPY
+3867 DLVNTNPY
-3875 FGPGNVND
+3875 FGPGNISD
-3883 QTLERPVIWCRQT
+3883 ETLERPVVWCRQT

-3905 IGKSRMLYEAAI
+3905 IGKDRILYEAAI
-3917 TPTSYLIQPVGIG
+3917 TPTSYLIQPVGVG
-3930 STILYVDNVRPF
+3930 NTILRVDNVRPF

-3949 NTSVV
+3949 NAGGSSPLA
-3954 FQNSVIIISQDDKVG
+3954 FQNSVIIISQDNKVG

-3980 TVTSIVISD
+3980 TITSIVIND

-3994 TTAPIVSIS
+3994 ITTPTVSIS

-4013 QNTAL
+4013 QNTAV
-4018 ASATISGGVVT
+4018 ASATVSGGVVT
-4029 GIAVT
+4029 GITVT
-4034 FEGSGYISTFAP
+4034 FGGGGYIST
-4046 QVLIESP
+4046 
-4053 SMIKE
+4053 
-4058 TGGVEVYAG
+4058 
-4067 DSGVIVGFGTTTI
+4067 
-4080 SSVDQI
+4080 
-4086 IFDLHIPTNS
+4086 IPH
-4096 YLRDTSVVGTALT
+4096 RC
-4109 LSGIEIG
+4109 
-4116 DYFLVYDSN
+4116 
-4125 VGFATTSI
+4125 
-4133 TSRNTSNNV
+4133 
-4142 IGIGTNFVDNVYQ
+4142 
-4155 VESVSNVSVADT
+4155 
-4167 AIGIATV
+4167 
-4174 GAGTTIVRRIFA
+4174 
-4186 RISGISTIDFS
+4186 
-4197 SSNITFDST
+4197 
-4206 VFTFDST
+4206 
-4213 GIGSGSGYSGGI
+4213 
-4225 TTSNYFGNF
+4225 
-4234 SWGRIELTGRT
+4234 
-4245 KENTYN
+4245 
-4251 FYGNNGVGGIS
+4251 
-4262 TSGAVKRTLPLRFEN
+4262 
-4277 YIIT
+4277 

>member
-30 FLSQYYRAQE
+30 FLSQYYLAQE

-62 HQTDSV
+62 HQVDSV
-68 ILINDITSF
+68 ILSNDITSF

-85 SSSPTGTAGFPEKYG
+85 SSSPTGTDGFPEKYG
-100 LLKIDDEIITY
+100 LLKINNEIITY

-118 FTGCVRGF
+118 FTGCIRGF
-126 SGIDSYSTQNHPDQ
+126 SGIDSYNTQNHPDQ
-140 LTFSESNS
+140 LVFSKSNS
-148 ASHSAGSTIINLSS
+148 ADHFAGSTIINLSS

-175 LSPGF
+175 LTPGF
-180 ENRDLSKNLNQALFI
+180 ENRTLDKNLNKSLFI

-200 FYRSKGTKESFEILF
+200 FYRSKGTDESFEILF
-215 RFLYGEDVSII
+215 RSLYGEDASII
-226 DPKEYL
+226 KPSEYL

-241 ITTDLVVESI
+241 VTTDLVVESI

-256 NLKNCTL
+256 NLINSTL
-263 IQDTYP
+263 IQNEYTG
-269 EFTKAYAPIT
+269 FIKAYAPIT
-279 NVEKIVSKNGKE
+279 DVEKIVSKNGKE
-291 YYKLSIDSGYSKDI
+291 YYKLSIDSGYNKDSRV
-305 GFDGALYGEFKV
+305 DGALYGEFKV
-317 HPQTKVIGQY
+317 HSQTKVIGQY
-327 NLNTFIVTSVVNPGT
+327 DLRSFTVTVRENPGT
-342 PPPNKVWA
+342 PPPNNVFV
-350 INGITQQ
+350 IDGLTQQ
-357 QLTLVKGNTY
+357 KLTLVKGNTY
-367 RFDTSD
+367 RFDISD
-373 SSNSEHILIFQTTSG
+373 SSNNGHPFIFQTSSG
-388 DSLSSLYYIV
+388 GSLSSLYYSV
-398 SGNGVAGQAGSFVD
+398 SGDGIPGQAGSYRN
-412 LTINI
+412 LTINL
-417 TAPDE
+417 TAPSE
-422 IIKYNCS
+422 TIKYNCS
-429 LHSEMGANIAITADP
+429 NHNGMGADIIISANSANDF
-444 TNNLTTLNVDSTIG
+444 TTLDVDSTVG
-458 FPNSGNLYVTY
+458 FPNSGELYVTY
-469 NDQTQGTIGYES
+469 NDQTQGTIRYES

-501 NIGISTYAHKLPFE
+501 NIGISTYATDFNNTIK
-515 GSGENVRVR
+515 VRV
-524 ITSVIKDFKLSD
+524 TSVIKDFNLIN
-536 DTYYLKKGYTSQ
+536 DTYYLKKGYTSE
-548 IKTLGVNSKDVV
+548 IKTLGVDSEDVI
-560 SNNWFFNIATSYDVQ
+560 SNNWFFNISTSYDVQ
-575 SISLIDNNDKS
+575 SISLIDNTNKT

-598 VGDSLKIIDSANNE
+598 IGDSLKITNSAGVE
-612 KTSTV
+612 KNSTV
-617 IDVTSE
+617 IDITSE

-632 ELSLTDSYTIKRNLL
+632 ELLLNDTYTVKRNIL
-647 KVNSPTFSNASILNA
+647 KTNSSTFPNTSIFNS
-662 NVQNVYKQNDK
+662 NVQNVYEEDDR
-673 TLIASPSLPYYNQ
+673 TIVASPSLPYYNDQ
-686 QLNLS
+686 QLNVS
-691 SKQIVFSGTFN
+691 SKQIIFSGTFN

-707 ITSNIDHG
+707 ITSTTDHG

-727 KIISVTTDD
+727 KIISESFDA
-736 DGNVT
+736 DGNII
-741 ETSTTLSKLFDEGIY
+741 ETSTTLSKLFNEGVFFI
-756 YVKRIDSNNIKLSQS
+756 KRIDSNTIKFALS
-771 KSNIYNSKFISVDSP
+771 KSDIFNSKFISVDSP
-786 VTIIANKL
+786 VTVTSNKL

-812 ISPPINDGAEYPTN
+812 ISPPINDGAEYPTE

-838 ILNYKSNDTVYY
+838 VLNYKSNDIVYY
-850 GQLDE
+850 GKLNEIE
-855 VEVISSGRGY
+855 VTSPGSNY
-865 DIINPPV
+865 DLINPPV
-872 LLISDLVGY
+872 LSINDSVGS
-881 GATANCAV
+881 GATAQCAV
-889 RGSLSEIR
+889 KGSLREIR
-897 VVDSGF
+897 IVNPGF
-903 DYVETPTIKITGG
+903 DYAETPVIKITGG
-916 NGVGAVAKAAMKLV
+916 NGIGAVAEAAMKLV
-930 DHQATFNSEE
+930 DHQSTFNSEE

-948 NYTIGFS
+948 NNTIGFS

-997 HNTLGDVISGINTIN
+997 HNTLGDVISGINTVN
-1012 LTSHGIGDHQ
+1012 LISHGIGDHQ
-1022 LRSYNKR
+1022 LRSYNKK

-1058 NTSINQI
+1058 NTAINQI
-1065 SIVNHEFQSGEIVK
+1065 NILNHEFESGEIVK

-1103 VDDNNFKLS
+1103 IDDNNFKLS
-1112 KIGIGTTLK
+1112 EIGIGTALK

-1126 TKQFIN
+1126 TKQFVN

-1156 GISSIGFDNFKA
+1156 GISSIGSDNFKA

-1189 YGSSEILNYDRQPLV
+1189 YGSSEILNYDRQPLI
-1204 TLSSGSGAVV
+1204 TLSSGSGAAVI
-1214 VPIVSDQ
+1214 PIISDQ
-1221 KITEILVTSPGVG
+1221 KIIEVLVISSGSG
-1234 YNSPPDLVI
+1234 YNSPPNLII
-1243 NGGGFG
+1243 NGSGFG
-1249 AVLTP
+1249 AVITP
-1254 IIQNGQLIEVKV
+1254 IIENGQLTEIKV
-1266 IESGIGYSPNN
+1266 IESGIGYLPDST
-1277 ISIDVLSAGL
+1277 SIDVIAAGSL
-1287 SAEFNVRIQR
+1287 AEFNAKIQT

-1306 LSIISNDDGILS
+1306 LSIVSDDDGVLS

-1326 LEYSHLYAPRKLR
+1326 LEYSYLYAPRKLR
-1339 EIVYSSDSGGNTLYG
+1339 EIVYSLDSDGNILYG
-1354 KKDLRISGN
+1354 RKDLRKFGN
-1363 KEILSTDHSP
+1363 KEIVSTDHSP

-1389 FSTKEGG
+1389 YSTKQGG
-1396 IVSQMKSGYKLDL
+1396 TVSQMKSGYILKSGFDL
-1409 KPNRPLISSF
+1409 TQNRPLVSAF
-1419 PSGFFIEDYSYS
+1419 PEGFFTQDYSYL
-1431 EVSDETVLDKNNGRF
+1431 EVSDEIVLDKNNGRF

-1455 AYVYFATINNSDAD
+1455 TYAYFATINNSDAD
-1469 SSGPFSGYKSPIFP
+1469 SSGPFSGYKLPIFP
-1483 YLIGDNFNSKPN
+1483 YLIGNNFNSRPN
-1495 EFNFKKASNQID
+1495 EFNFKKVSNQID
-1507 LDLNKTSFSR
+1507 FDLNQTSFSR
-1517 NTNPYNLIE
+1517 NTNPYNLIR
-1526 NGASYSYLEL
+1526 NGSSYSYLEL
-1536 PNLLNQTVDIK
+1536 PNLLNQTADIK
-1547 YASPGFIEK
+1547 YASPGSIEK
-1556 IDVISGG
+1556 INTISGG
-1563 SGYKNGTPLV
+1563 SGYKIGDNLV
-1573 FNNEGTGGY
+1573 FDNEGTEGY
-1582 NASAEIERVFGKSV
+1582 NASAEVERISGKSV

-1603 TSISNVEFYSTTSQ
+1603 TSISNVEFYPTTSQ
-1617 GTFLAFFQ
+1617 GTFLIFSE
-1625 NPHNFTNTDLVVIS
+1625 NPHNFTNTDLIVVS

-1651 YQVGVATNTIAL
+1651 YRIGVTTNTIAL
-1663 TAGIGTT
+1663 TAGIGST

-1683 NLNYSNIRENDILGI
+1683 NLNYPNIRENDVLGI

-1708 DAKSSRI
+1708 DARSSRI
-1715 RILRA
+1715 RVLRA

-1727 SHSITTV
+1727 SHSVTNV
-1734 LYENPRKLTINA
+1734 LYENSRKLIINA
-1746 GFRSQYDYKINR
+1746 GFRSQYDYKVNR
-1758 EIYFNPV
+1758 EIYFNPI

-1858 RVGLGTQGTFV
+1858 KVGLGTGGTFV
-1869 GIASTTQGMGTL
+1869 GIASTTRGMGTL
-1881 FFTNVGTGDNHSF
+1881 FFTNVGAGDNHSF
-1894 KTNYGGLSGNISKNT
+1894 KTRYSGLSGNISKNT
-1909 VTISTAQTHGLLNN
+1909 VTVSAAQTHGLLNN

-1936 TFTLKYNDYV
+1936 TFTLKYNDYN
-1946 RKVLINPKDFISAGI
+1946 RKVLINPKDFVSAGI
-1961 NTLTNIITILNH
+1961 NTITNIITILNH
-1973 KFENGQKV
+1973 KFERGQKI
-1981 IHTANVPA
+1981 IHTASVPA

-2025 GITSASSGTLSLINP
+2025 GITSASDGTLSLINP

-2051 FDLSDSSLSYA
+2051 FDLSDSSLSYT
-2062 QQATLYPAFDF
+2062 QQSTLYPAFDLKF
-2073 KLFKDSNFTENYNN
+2073 FKDSNFTENYDS
-2087 NSNNQ
+2087 NSDNQ
-2092 SFDVQKVGIIGIT
+2092 FFEVQRIGAVGIT
-2105 SDAKVTLSINKN
+2105 SDAKVTLSINEN
-2117 TPKNL
+2117 TPENL
-2122 YYNLIPIYDGTLPQ
+2122 YYKLIPIYNGTLPE

-2143 DREVLSNNQIQ
+2143 DREVLSNNEIQILN
-2154 VDESQY
+2154 SQY
-2160 NGKYKITVGS
+2160 NGIYNIIVGS
-2170 TTSFTYGVAKV
+2170 STSFTYDVAKV
-2181 PEENLYI
+2181 PEEDLYI
-2188 SGISSIKYE
+2188 LGISSIKYE
-2197 TSSINAYGSILKI
+2197 TSSLNAYGSISKI
-2210 KITNKGQNYYSL
+2210 KILNRGQNYYSL
-2222 PQIVNIAEISTL
+2222 PQILSV
-2234 GILTSGIGSEAILH
+2234 TSGIGTGAILE

-2267 DFPSDLTMVPSVAIP
+2267 DFPSDLTMRPSVAIP
-2282 QVIRV
+2282 QVVKV
-2287 DSLSSFDSIGIS
+2287 DPLSSFESIGIS
-2299 SFGKGY
+2299 SFGRGY

-2314 DGKTGNIA
+2314 DGKTGSVIP
-2322 SEVDL
+2322 EVDL

-2335 VEILKNVFGLNN
+2335 VEILKNTFGLNN

-2361 GISSVGFNTT
+2361 GISSVGFNAT
-2371 TKDVTITLSVGFSTA
+2371 TKNVTVTLSVGFSTA

-2406 GSTGKGYNSENYN
+2406 ASTGRGFNSENYN

-2433 GLGGSVVYNLNEF
+2433 GLGGSVTYNLDEF
-2446 LTGSEFPGTLNSTN
+2446 LTGSESPGTFNPNN
-2460 SSGRIIAQKQFPIFD
+2460 SSGKIIAQKHFPIFD
-2475 IVLKNNNFSIGET
+2475 VVLVKNNYFIGEN
-2488 VTSGSNVGTV
+2488 VVSESAVGTV
-2498 EDWDSKTNFVTIL
+2498 EDWDPKSNFVSIL
-2511 SKNDFKVGDL
+2511 SKNNIKIGE
-2521 ITGSSTK
+2521 IIKGSSSRA
-2528 TQAVANSIE
+2528 QGSASSIE
-2537 IFNAFLDIAATSKF
+2537 RFDAFFNLGATSKF

-2565 LQRISDNDY
+2565 LQRIQDSLY

-2584 RVDFDKWND
+2584 RVDFNTWND
-2593 AVSTLNHTTGF
+2593 AVSALNHTTGF
-2604 KKFSDYQ
+2604 VKFSDYQ

-2621 NSNSLLVNVP
+2621 DSNSLVVNVP
-2631 SDLTFI
+2631 SDLTSI
-2637 DIISDI
+2637 DVISDIIS
-2643 VNVVN
+2643 VVS
-2648 LNCVYDFDLVKE
+2648 LNCVYDFDLVRE
-2660 NSRQIGS
+2660 NSLQIGS

-2693 SIDDISPQ
+2693 SIDDISSQ

-2716 FSLADVRTQK
+2716 FSLADVRAQK

-2768 MGSFDIAIDG
+2768 MGSFDITIDG
-2778 TDGVLQFFPTKFTIN
+2778 TDGVLQFFPTKFSIN
-2793 DFDITTLSYNIDDN
+2793 DFDVTTLSYNIDDN

-3109 NTTSNVISIPNH
+3109 NTTSNIISIPNH

-3127 QVEYTHAGAGTTQA
+3127 QVKYTHAGAGTTQA

-3196 GTLHKFVSTNQNS
+3196 GTLHRFVATNQNA

-3222 IVSTANTTTLSI
+3222 IVSTATTTTLAT

-3241 IIFFSQITSFF
+3241 IIFFNQITSFF
-3252 GGDLIKIGDEIMR
+3252 GGDLIRIGDEIMR

-3285 TSLAGYSTGS
+3285 TSIAGYSTGA

-3310 LSFAEAPFGKLPF
+3310 LNFAEAPFGNIPL
-3323 SSTTNRPDERD
+3323 SSPTNRPDERD
-3334 WVGISTGSSFQGR
+3334 WVGIATGSSFQGR
-3347 SFIRSGIINSSNE
+3347 SFIRSGIINSSDE
-3360 AYHKNYIFSDISSGF
+3360 TYHKNYIFSDISSGF

-3405 IFQGPGLAYD
+3405 IFQGPGLTYD
-3415 YTLLESVG
+3415 YTLLESAG

-3441 HASIPRGGVIVSV
+3441 NASIPRGGVIVSV

-3464 LVSAGGTVTVSV
+3464 LVSAGGTATVSV
-3476 AGTISTIS
+3476 AGTISAIS

-3490 GYRTSST
+3490 GYRSGAQVVKVGVALSST
-3497 YEIIVDTSSPVG
+3497 SIP
-3509 IGSTIIYLENSNSV
+3509 TIQ
-3523 FSILN
+3523 F
-3528 LLNTGSNCSIGI
+3528 I
-3540 GTFIG
+3540 GT
-3545 IGIATAI
+3545 A
-3552 TSVGSTFIQVG
+3552 SVS
-3563 TGATSSYQIPS
+3563 
-3574 GTQTV
+3574 
-3579 IKISSPQIGIVNVG
+3579 N
-3593 VGTSSVGI
+3593 
-3601 ATITHVGYS
+3601 
-3610 TIISGSISTSV
+3610 GSIVSIA
-3621 TITNPGTGYT
+3621 ITNPGTGYT

-3646 SNIPLIYSSSSS
+3646 SNIPLIYSSASS
-3658 GVGTQAK
+3658 GIGTQAK

-3684 GYGYGDEQILTVPI
+3684 GYGYGDGQILTVPI
-3698 GGITGIPTTGSSF
+3698 GGATGIPTTGSSF

-3723 DKFTGWAIGELQVLD
+3723 DEFTGWSIGELQVLD
-3738 SIDDQFDGTKIAFQT
+3738 RLDDRFDGQTVAFPIT
-3753 KNQAGNLISILSS
+3753 LSSNLISILSS

-3842 NYDPSLGQSP
+3842 NYDPSRGQSP
-3852 ILQEEER
+3852 TLQEEER
-3859 TVTRIDST
+3859 TVTSINST
-3867 DLVKTNPY
+3867 DLVNTNPY
-3875 FGPGNVND
+3875 FGPGNISD
-3883 QTLERPVIWCRQT
+3883 ETLERPVVWCRQT

-3905 IGKSRMLYEAAI
+3905 IGKDRILYEAAI
-3917 TPTSYLIQPVGIG
+3917 TPTSYLIQPVGVG
-3930 STILYVDNVRPF
+3930 NTILRVDNVRPF

-3949 NTSVV
+3949 NAGGSSPLA
-3954 FQNSVIIISQDDKVG
+3954 FQNSVIIISQDNKVG

-3980 TVTSIVISD
+3980 TITSIVIND

-3994 TTAPIVSIS
+3994 ITTPTVSIS

-4013 QNTAL
+4013 QNTAV
-4018 ASATISGGVVT
+4018 ASATVSGGVVT
-4029 GIAVT
+4029 GITVT
-4034 FEGSGYISTFAP
+4034 FGGGGYISTTPP

-4053 SMIKE
+4053 GIIKE
-4058 TGGVEVYAG
+4058 TGGVASYAG
-4067 DSGVIVGFGTTTI
+4067 DSGVIVGFGTTTV
-4080 SSVDQI
+4080 SSVDKI

-4109 LSGIEIG
+4109 LSGIGTG

-4133 TSRNTSNNV
+4133 TSRDTSNNI

-4155 VESVSNVSVADT
+4155 VESVSNVSVANT

-4174 GAGTTIVRRIFA
+4174 GAGTTIVRRILA
-4186 RISGISTIDFS
+4186 RISGISTVDFS
-4197 SSNITFDST
+4197 STNITFDST
-4206 VFTFDST
+4206 TFTFDST

-4277 YIIT
+4277 YITT

>member
-15 QLPAYV
+15 QLPVYV

-62 HQTDSV
+62 HQVDSV
-68 ILINDITSF
+68 ILGNDITSF
-77 DDVIFVGI
+77 DDVMFVGI
-85 SSSPTGTAGFPEKYG
+85 SSSPTGTDGFPEKYG
-100 LLKIDDEIITY
+100 LLKINNEIITY

-126 SGIDSYSTQNHPDQ
+126 SGIDSYNTQNHPDQ
-140 LTFSESNS
+140 LVFSKSNS
-148 ASHSAGSTIINLSS
+148 ADHFAGSTIINLSS

-175 LSPGF
+175 LTPGF
-180 ENRDLSKNLNQALFI
+180 ENRTLDKNLNKSLFI

-200 FYRSKGTKESFEILF
+200 FYRSKGTDESFEILF
-215 RFLYGEDVSII
+215 RSLYGEDASII
-226 DPKEYL
+226 KPSEYL

-241 ITTDLVVESI
+241 VTTDLVVESI

-256 NLKNCTL
+256 NLINSTL
-263 IQDTYP
+263 IQNEYTG
-269 EFTKAYAPIT
+269 FIKAYAPIT
-279 NVEKIVSKNGKE
+279 DVEKIVSKNGKE
-291 YYKLSIDSGYSKDI
+291 YYKLSIDSGYNKDSRV
-305 GFDGALYGEFKV
+305 DGALYGEFKV
-317 HPQTKVIGQY
+317 HSQTKVIGQY
-327 NLNTFIVTSVVNPGT
+327 DLRSFTVTVRENPGT
-342 PPPNKVWA
+342 PPPNNVF
-350 INGITQQ
+350 IIDGLTQQ
-357 QLTLVKGNTY
+357 KLTLVKGNTY
-367 RFDTSD
+367 RFDISD
-373 SSNSEHILIFQTTSG
+373 SSNNGHPFIFQTSSG
-388 DSLSSLYYIV
+388 GSLSSLYYSV
-398 SGNGVAGQAGSFVD
+398 SGDGIPGQAGSYRN
-412 LTINI
+412 LTINL
-417 TAPDE
+417 TAPSE
-422 IIKYNCS
+422 TIKYNCS
-429 LHSEMGANIAITADP
+429 NHNGMGADIIISADSA
-444 TNNLTTLNVDSTIG
+444 NDFTTLDVDSTVG
-458 FPNSGNLYVTY
+458 FPNSGELYVTY
-469 NDQTQGTIGYES
+469 NDQTQGTIRYES

-501 NIGISTYAHKLPFE
+501 NIGISTYATDFNNTIK
-515 GSGENVRVR
+515 VRV
-524 ITSVIKDFKLSD
+524 TSVIKDFNLIN
-536 DTYYLKKGYTSQ
+536 DTYYLKKGYTSE
-548 IKTLGVNSKDVV
+548 IKTLGVDSEDVI
-560 SNNWFFNIATSYDVQ
+560 SNNWFFNISISYDVQ
-575 SISLIDNNDKS
+575 SISLIDNTNKT

-598 VGDSLKIIDSANNE
+598 IGDSLKITNSVGVE
-612 KTSTV
+612 KNSTV
-617 IDVTSE
+617 IDITSE

-632 ELSLTDSYTIKRNLL
+632 ELLLNDTYTVKRNIL
-647 KVNSPTFSNASILNA
+647 KTNSSTFPNTSIFNS
-662 NVQNVYKQNDK
+662 NVQNVYEEDDR
-673 TLIASPSLPYYNQ
+673 TIVASPSLPYYNDQ
-686 QLNLS
+686 QLNVS
-691 SKQIVFSGTFN
+691 SKQIIFSGTFN

-707 ITSNIDHG
+707 ITSTTDHG

-727 KIISVTTDD
+727 KIISESFDA
-736 DGNVT
+736 DGNII
-741 ETSTTLSKLFDEGIY
+741 ETSTTLSKLFNEGVFFI
-756 YVKRIDSNNIKLSQS
+756 KRIDSNTIKFALS
-771 KSNIYNSKFISVDSP
+771 KSDIFNSKFISVDSP
-786 VTIIANKL
+786 VTITSNKL

-802 TLKSQNLFRE
+802 TLRSQNLFRE
-812 ISPPINDGAEYPTN
+812 ISPPINDGAEYPTE

-838 ILNYKSNDTVYY
+838 ILNYKSNDIVYY
-850 GQLDE
+850 GKLNEIE
-855 VEVISSGRGY
+855 VTSPGSNY
-865 DIINPPV
+865 DLINPPV
-872 LLISDLVGY
+872 LSINDSVGS
-881 GATANCAV
+881 GATAQCAV
-889 RGSLSEIR
+889 KGSLREIR
-897 VVDSGF
+897 IVNPGF
-903 DYVETPTIKITGG
+903 DYAETPVIKITGG
-916 NGVGAVAKAAMKLV
+916 NGIGAVVEAAMKLI
-930 DHQATFNSEE
+930 DHQSTFNSEE

-948 NYTIGFS
+948 NNTIGFS

-997 HNTLGDVISGINTIN
+997 HNTLGDVISGINTVN

-1022 LRSYNKR
+1022 LRSYNKK

-1065 SIVNHEFQSGEIVK
+1065 NILNHEFESGEIVK
-1079 YINYSTGGSVI
+1079 YINYSAGGSVI

-1103 VDDNNFKLS
+1103 IDDNNFKLS
-1112 KIGIGTTLK
+1112 EIGIGTALK

-1126 TKQFIN
+1126 TKQFVN

-1156 GISSIGFDNFKA
+1156 GISSIGSDNFKA

-1189 YGSSEILNYDRQPLV
+1189 YGSSEILNYDRQPLI
-1204 TLSSGSGAVV
+1204 TLSSGSGAAVI
-1214 VPIVSDQ
+1214 PIISDQ
-1221 KITEILVTSPGVG
+1221 KIIEVLVISSGSG
-1234 YNSPPDLVI
+1234 YNSPPNLII
-1243 NGGGFG
+1243 NGSGFG
-1249 AVLTP
+1249 AVITP
-1254 IIQNGQLIEVKV
+1254 IIENGQLTEVKV
-1266 IESGIGYSPNN
+1266 IESGIGYLPDST
-1277 ISIDVLSAGL
+1277 SIDVIAAGSL
-1287 SAEFNVRIQR
+1287 AEFNAKIQT

-1306 LSIISNDDGILS
+1306 LSIVSDDDGVLS

-1326 LEYSHLYAPRKLR
+1326 LEYSYLYAPRKLR
-1339 EIVYSSDSGGNTLYG
+1339 EIVYSLDSDGNILYG
-1354 KKDLRISGN
+1354 RKDLRKFGN
-1363 KEILSTDHSP
+1363 KEIVSTDHSP

-1389 FSTKEGG
+1389 YSTKQGG
-1396 IVSQMKSGYKLDL
+1396 AVSQMKSGYILKSGFDL
-1409 KPNRPLISSF
+1409 TQNRPLVSAF
-1419 PSGFFIEDYSYS
+1419 PEGFFTQDYSYL
-1431 EVSDETVLDKNNGRF
+1431 EVSDEIVLDKNNGRF

-1455 AYVYFATINNSDAD
+1455 TYAYFATINNSDAD
-1469 SSGPFSGYKSPIFP
+1469 SSGPFSGYKLPIFP
-1483 YLIGDNFNSKPN
+1483 YLIGDNFNSRPN
-1495 EFNFKKASNQID
+1495 EFNFKKVSNQID
-1507 LDLNKTSFSR
+1507 FDLNQTSFSR
-1517 NTNPYNLIE
+1517 NTNPYNLIR
-1526 NGASYSYLEL
+1526 NGSSYSYLEL
-1536 PNLLNQTVDIK
+1536 PNLLNQTADIK
-1547 YASPGFIEK
+1547 YASPGSIEK
-1556 IDVISGG
+1556 INTISGG
-1563 SGYKNGTPLV
+1563 SGYKIGDNLV
-1573 FNNEGTGGY
+1573 FDNEGTEGY
-1582 NASAEIERVFGKSV
+1582 NASAEVERIFGKSV

-1603 TSISNVEFYSTTSQ
+1603 TSISNVEFYPTTSQ
-1617 GTFLAFFQ
+1617 GTFLIFSE
-1625 NPHNFTNTDLVVIS
+1625 NPHNFTNTDLIVVS

-1651 YQVGVATNTIAL
+1651 YRIGVTTNTIAL
-1663 TAGIGTT
+1663 TAGIGST

-1683 NLNYSNIRENDILGI
+1683 NLNYPNIRENDVLGI

-1708 DAKSSRI
+1708 DARSSRI
-1715 RILRA
+1715 RVLRA

-1727 SHSITTV
+1727 SHSVTNV
-1734 LYENPRKLTINA
+1734 LYENSRKLIINA
-1746 GFRSQYDYKINR
+1746 GFRSQYDYKVNR
-1758 EIYFNPV
+1758 EIYFNPI

-1789 GITQIFIPTK
+1789 GITEIFIPTK
-1799 SIYISNHQ
+1799 SIYILNHQ

-1858 RVGLGTQGTFV
+1858 KVGLGTGGTFV
-1869 GIASTTQGMGTL
+1869 GIASTTRGMGTL
-1881 FFTNVGTGDNHSF
+1881 FFTNVGAGDNHSF
-1894 KTNYGGLSGNISKNT
+1894 KTRYSGLSGNISKNT
-1909 VTISTAQTHGLLNN
+1909 VTVSAAQTHGLLNN

-1936 TFTLKYNDYV
+1936 TFTLKYNDYN
-1946 RKVLINPKDFISAGI
+1946 RKVLINPKDFVSAGI
-1961 NTLTNIITILNH
+1961 NTITNIITILNH
-1973 KFENGQKV
+1973 KFERGQKI
-1981 IHTANVPA
+1981 IHTASVPA

-2025 GITSASSGTLSLINP
+2025 GITSASDGTLSLINP

-2051 FDLSDSSLSYA
+2051 FDLSDSSLSYT
-2062 QQATLYPAFDF
+2062 QQSTLYPAFDLKF
-2073 KLFKDSNFTENYNN
+2073 FKDSNFTENYDS
-2087 NSNNQ
+2087 NSDNQ
-2092 SFDVQKVGIIGIT
+2092 FFEVQRIGAVGIT
-2105 SDAKVTLSINKN
+2105 SDAKVTLSINEN
-2117 TPKNL
+2117 TPENL
-2122 YYNLIPIYDGTLPQ
+2122 YYKLIPIYNGTLPE

-2143 DREVLSNNQIQ
+2143 DREVLSNNEIQILN
-2154 VDESQY
+2154 SQY
-2160 NGKYKITVGS
+2160 NGIYNIIVGS
-2170 TTSFTYGVAKV
+2170 STSFTYDVAKV
-2181 PEENLYI
+2181 PEEDLYI
-2188 SGISSIKYE
+2188 LGISSIKYE
-2197 TSSINAYGSILKI
+2197 TSSLNAYGSISKI
-2210 KITNKGQNYYSL
+2210 KILNRGQNYYSL
-2222 PQIVNIAEISTL
+2222 PQILSV
-2234 GILTSGIGSEAILH
+2234 TSGIGTGAILE

-2267 DFPSDLTMVPSVAIP
+2267 DFPSDLTMRPSVAIP
-2282 QVIRV
+2282 QVVKV
-2287 DSLSSFDSIGIS
+2287 DPLSSFESIGIS
-2299 SFGKGY
+2299 SFGRGY

-2314 DGKTGNIA
+2314 DGKTGSVIP
-2322 SEVDL
+2322 EVDL

-2335 VEILKNVFGLNN
+2335 VEILKNTFGLNN

-2361 GISSVGFNTT
+2361 GISSVGFNAT
-2371 TKDVTITLSVGFSTA
+2371 TKNVTVTLSVGFSTA

-2406 GSTGKGYNSENYN
+2406 ASTGRGFNSENYN

-2433 GLGGSVVYNLNEF
+2433 GLGGSVTYNLDEF
-2446 LTGSEFPGTLNSTN
+2446 LTGSESPGTFNPNN
-2460 SSGRIIAQKQFPIFD
+2460 SSGKIIAQKHFPIFD
-2475 IVLKNNNFSIGET
+2475 IVLVKNNYFIGEN
-2488 VTSGSNVGTV
+2488 VVSESAVGTV
-2498 EDWDSKTNFVTIL
+2498 EDWDPKSNFVSIL
-2511 SKNDFKVGDL
+2511 SKNNIKIGE
-2521 ITGSSTK
+2521 IIKGSSSRA
-2528 TQAVANSIE
+2528 QGSASSIE
-2537 IFNAFLDIAATSKF
+2537 RFDAFFNLGATSKF

-2565 LQRISDNDY
+2565 LQRIQDSLY

-2584 RVDFDKWND
+2584 RVDFNTWND
-2593 AVSTLNHTTGF
+2593 AVSALNHTTGF
-2604 KKFSDYQ
+2604 VKFSDYQ

-2621 NSNSLLVNVP
+2621 DSNSLVVNVP
-2631 SDLTFI
+2631 SDLTSI
-2637 DIISDI
+2637 DVISDIIS
-2643 VNVVN
+2643 VVS
-2648 LNCVYDFDLVKE
+2648 LNCVYDFDLVRE
-2660 NSRQIGS
+2660 NSLQIGS

-2693 SIDDISPQ
+2693 SIDDISSQ
-2701 FNSNPRATRFSEVHR
+2701 FSSNPRATRFSEVHR
-2716 FSLADVRTQK
+2716 FSLADVRAQK

-2768 MGSFDIAIDG
+2768 MGSFDITIDG
-2778 TDGVLQFFPTKFTIN
+2778 TDGVLQFFPTKFSIN
-2793 DFDITTLSYNIDDN
+2793 DFDVTTLSYNIDDN

-3109 NTTSNVISIPNH
+3109 NTTSNIISIPNH

-3127 QVEYTHAGAGTTQA
+3127 QVKYTHAGAGTTQA

-3196 GTLHKFVSTNQNS
+3196 GTLHRFVATNQNA

-3222 IVSTANTTTLSI
+3222 IVSTATTTTLAT

-3241 IIFFSQITSFF
+3241 IIFFNQITSFF

-3285 TSLAGYSTGS
+3285 TSIAGYSTGA

-3310 LSFAEAPFGKLPF
+3310 LNFAEAPFGNIPL
-3323 SSTTNRPDERD
+3323 SSPTNRPDERD
-3334 WVGISTGSSFQGR
+3334 WVGIATGSSFQGR
-3347 SFIRSGIINSSNE
+3347 SFIRSGIINSSDE
-3360 AYHKNYIFSDISSGF
+3360 TYHKNYIFSDISSGF

-3405 IFQGPGLAYD
+3405 IFQGPGLTYD
-3415 YTLLESVG
+3415 YTLLESAG

-3441 HASIPRGGVIVSV
+3441 NASIPRGGVIVSV

-3464 LVSAGGTVTVSV
+3464 LVSAGGTATVSV
-3476 AGTISTIS
+3476 AGTISAIS

-3490 GYRTSST
+3490 GYRSGAQVVKVGVALSST
-3497 YEIIVDTSSPVG
+3497 SIP
-3509 IGSTIIYLENSNSV
+3509 TIQ
-3523 FSILN
+3523 F
-3528 LLNTGSNCSIGI
+3528 I
-3540 GTFIG
+3540 GT
-3545 IGIATAI
+3545 A
-3552 TSVGSTFIQVG
+3552 SVS
-3563 TGATSSYQIPS
+3563 
-3574 GTQTV
+3574 
-3579 IKISSPQIGIVNVG
+3579 N
-3593 VGTSSVGI
+3593 
-3601 ATITHVGYS
+3601 
-3610 TIISGSISTSV
+3610 GSIVSIA
-3621 TITNPGTGYT
+3621 ITNPGTGYT

-3646 SNIPLIYSSSSS
+3646 SNIPLIYSSASS
-3658 GVGTQAK
+3658 GIGTQAK

-3684 GYGYGDEQILTVPI
+3684 GYGYGDGQILTVPI
-3698 GGITGIPTTGSSF
+3698 GGATGIPTTGSSF

-3723 DKFTGWAIGELQVLD
+3723 DEFTGWSIGELQVLD
-3738 SIDDQFDGTKIAFQT
+3738 RLDDRFDGQTVAFPIT
-3753 KNQAGNLISILSS
+3753 LSSNLISILSS

-3842 NYDPSLGQSP
+3842 NYDPSRGQSP
-3852 ILQEEER
+3852 TLQEEER
-3859 TVTRIDST
+3859 TVTSINST
-3867 DLVKTNPY
+3867 DLVNTNPY
-3875 FGPGNVND
+3875 FGPGNISD
-3883 QTLERPVIWCRQT
+3883 ETLERPVVWCRQT

-3905 IGKSRMLYEAAI
+3905 IGKDRILYEAAI
-3917 TPTSYLIQPVGIG
+3917 TPTSYLIQPVGVG
-3930 STILYVDNVRPF
+3930 STILRVDNVRPF

-3949 NTSVV
+3949 NAGGSSPLA
-3954 FQNSVIIISQDDKVG
+3954 FQNSVIIISQDNKVG

-3980 TVTSIVISD
+3980 TITSIVIND

-3994 TTAPIVSIS
+3994 ITTPTVSIS

-4013 QNTAL
+4013 QNTAV
-4018 ASATISGGVVT
+4018 ASATVSGGVVT
-4029 GIAVT
+4029 GITVT
-4034 FEGSGYISTFAP
+4034 FGGGGYISTTPP

-4053 SMIKE
+4053 GIIKE
-4058 TGGVEVYAG
+4058 TGGVASYAG
-4067 DSGVIVGFGTTTI
+4067 DSGVIVGFGTTTV
-4080 SSVDQI
+4080 SSVDKI

-4109 LSGIEIG
+4109 LSGIGTG

-4133 TSRNTSNNV
+4133 TSRDTSNNI

-4155 VESVSNVSVADT
+4155 VESVSNVSVANT

-4174 GAGTTIVRRIFA
+4174 GAGTTIVRRILA
-4186 RISGISTIDFS
+4186 RISGISTVDFS
-4197 SSNITFDST
+4197 STNITFDST
-4206 VFTFDST
+4206 TFTFDST

-4245 KENTYN
+4245 KENAYN

-4262 TSGAVKRTLPLRFEN
+4262 TSGAVKRTLPLKFKN
-4277 YIIT
+4277 YITT

>member
-30 FLSQYYRAQE
+30 FLSQYYLAQE

-62 HQTDSV
+62 HQVDSV
-68 ILINDITSF
+68 ILGNDITSF
-77 DDVIFVGI
+77 DDVMFVGI
-85 SSSPTGTAGFPEKYG
+85 SSSPTGTDGFPEKYG
-100 LLKIDDEIITY
+100 LLKINNEIITY

-126 SGIDSYSTQNHPDQ
+126 SGIDSYNTQNHPDQ
-140 LTFSESNS
+140 LVFSKSNS
-148 ASHSAGSTIINLSS
+148 ADHFAGSTIINLSS

-175 LSPGF
+175 LTPGF
-180 ENRDLSKNLNQALFI
+180 ENRTLDKNLNKSLFI

-200 FYRSKGTKESFEILF
+200 FYRSKGTDESFEILF
-215 RFLYGEDVSII
+215 RSLYGEDASII
-226 DPKEYL
+226 KPREYL

-241 ITTDLVVESI
+241 VTTDLVVESI

-256 NLKNCTL
+256 NLINSTL
-263 IQDTYP
+263 IQNEYTG
-269 EFTKAYAPIT
+269 FTKAYAPIT
-279 NVEKIVSKNGKE
+279 DVEKIVSKNGKE
-291 YYKLSIDSGYSKDI
+291 YYKLSIDSGYNKDSRV
-305 GFDGALYGEFKV
+305 DGALYGEFKV
-317 HPQTKVIGQY
+317 HSQTKVIGQY
-327 NLNTFIVTSVVNPGT
+327 DLRSFTVTVRENPGT
-342 PPPNKVWA
+342 PPPNNVFV
-350 INGITQQ
+350 IDGLTQQ
-357 QLTLVKGNTY
+357 KLTLVKGNTY
-367 RFDTSD
+367 RFDISD
-373 SSNSEHILIFQTTSG
+373 SSNNGHPFIFQTSSG
-388 DSLSSLYYIV
+388 GSLSSLYYSV
-398 SGNGVAGQAGSFVD
+398 SGDGIPGQAGSYRN
-412 LTINI
+412 LTINL
-417 TAPDE
+417 TAPSE
-422 IIKYNCS
+422 TIKYNCS
-429 LHSEMGANIAITADP
+429 NHNGMGADIIISANSANDF
-444 TNNLTTLNVDSTIG
+444 TTLDVDSTVG
-458 FPNSGNLYVTY
+458 FPNSGELYVTY
-469 NDQTQGTIGYES
+469 NDQTQGTIRYES

-501 NIGISTYAHKLPFE
+501 NIGISTYATDFNNTIK
-515 GSGENVRVR
+515 VRV
-524 ITSVIKDFKLSD
+524 TSVIKDFNLIN
-536 DTYYLKKGYTSQ
+536 DTYYLKKGYTSE
-548 IKTLGVNSKDVV
+548 IKTLGVDSEDVI
-560 SNNWFFNIATSYDVQ
+560 SNNWFFNISTSYDVQ
-575 SISLIDNNDKS
+575 SISLIDNTNKT

-598 VGDSLKIIDSANNE
+598 IGDSLKITNSAGVE
-612 KTSTV
+612 KNSTV
-617 IDVTSE
+617 IDITSE

-632 ELSLTDSYTIKRNLL
+632 ELLLNDTYTVKRNIL
-647 KVNSPTFSNASILNA
+647 KTNSSTFPNTSIFNS
-662 NVQNVYKQNDK
+662 NVQNVYEEDDR
-673 TLIASPSLPYYNQ
+673 TIVASPSLPYYNDQ
-686 QLNLS
+686 QLNVS
-691 SKQIVFSGTFN
+691 SKQIIFSGTFN

-707 ITSNIDHG
+707 ITSTTDHG

-727 KIISVTTDD
+727 KIISESFDA
-736 DGNVT
+736 DGNII
-741 ETSTTLSKLFDEGIY
+741 ETSTTLSKLFNEGVFFI
-756 YVKRIDSNNIKLSQS
+756 KRIDSNTIKFALS
-771 KSNIYNSKFISVDSP
+771 KSDIFNSKFISVDSP
-786 VTIIANKL
+786 VTVTSNKL

-812 ISPPINDGAEYPTN
+812 ISPPINDGAEYPTE

-838 ILNYKSNDTVYY
+838 VLNYKSNDIVYY
-850 GQLDE
+850 GKLNEIE
-855 VEVISSGRGY
+855 VTSPGSNY
-865 DIINPPV
+865 DLINPPV
-872 LLISDLVGY
+872 LSINDSVGS
-881 GATANCAV
+881 GATAQCAV
-889 RGSLSEIR
+889 KGSLREIR
-897 VVDSGF
+897 IVNPGF
-903 DYVETPTIKITGG
+903 DYAETPVIKITGG
-916 NGVGAVAKAAMKLV
+916 NGIGAVAEAAMKLV
-930 DHQATFNSEE
+930 DHQSTFNSEE

-948 NYTIGFS
+948 NNTIGFS

-997 HNTLGDVISGINTIN
+997 HNTLGDVISGINTVN
-1012 LTSHGIGDHQ
+1012 LISHGIGDHQ
-1022 LRSYNKR
+1022 LRSYNKK

-1058 NTSINQI
+1058 NTAINQI
-1065 SIVNHEFQSGEIVK
+1065 NILNHEFESGEIVK

-1103 VDDNNFKLS
+1103 IDDNNFKLS
-1112 KIGIGTTLK
+1112 EIGIGTALK

-1126 TKQFIN
+1126 TKQFVN

-1156 GISSIGFDNFKA
+1156 GISSIGSDNFKA

-1189 YGSSEILNYDRQPLV
+1189 YGSSEILNYDRQPLI
-1204 TLSSGSGAVV
+1204 TLSSGSGAAVI
-1214 VPIVSDQ
+1214 PIISDQ
-1221 KITEILVTSPGVG
+1221 KIIEVLVISSGSG
-1234 YNSPPDLVI
+1234 YNSPPNLII
-1243 NGGGFG
+1243 NGSGFG
-1249 AVLTP
+1249 AVITP
-1254 IIQNGQLIEVKV
+1254 IIENGQLTEIKV
-1266 IESGIGYSPNN
+1266 IESGIGYLPDST
-1277 ISIDVLSAGL
+1277 SIDVIAVGSL
-1287 SAEFNVRIQR
+1287 AEFNAKIQT

-1306 LSIISNDDGILS
+1306 LSIVSDDDGVLS

-1326 LEYSHLYAPRKLR
+1326 LEYSYLYAPRKLR
-1339 EIVYSSDSGGNTLYG
+1339 EIVYSLDSDGNILYG
-1354 KKDLRISGN
+1354 RKDLRKFGN
-1363 KEILSTDHSP
+1363 KEIVSTDHSP

-1389 FSTKEGG
+1389 YSTKQGG
-1396 IVSQMKSGYKLDL
+1396 TVSQMKSGYILKSGFDL
-1409 KPNRPLISSF
+1409 TQNRPLVSAF
-1419 PSGFFIEDYSYS
+1419 PEGFFTQDYSYL
-1431 EVSDETVLDKNNGRF
+1431 EVSDEIVLDKNNGRF

-1455 AYVYFATINNSDAD
+1455 TYAYFATINNSDAD
-1469 SSGPFSGYKSPIFP
+1469 SSGPFSGYKLPIFP
-1483 YLIGDNFNSKPN
+1483 YLIGDNFNSRPN
-1495 EFNFKKASNQID
+1495 EFNFKKVSNQID
-1507 LDLNKTSFSR
+1507 FDLNQTSFSR
-1517 NTNPYNLIE
+1517 NTNPYNLIR
-1526 NGASYSYLEL
+1526 NGSSYSYLEL
-1536 PNLLNQTVDIK
+1536 PNLLNQTADIK
-1547 YASPGFIEK
+1547 YASPGSIEK
-1556 IDVISGG
+1556 INTISGG
-1563 SGYKNGTPLV
+1563 SGYKIGDNLV
-1573 FNNEGTGGY
+1573 FDNEGTEGY
-1582 NASAEIERVFGKSV
+1582 NASAEVERISGKSV

-1603 TSISNVEFYSTTSQ
+1603 TSISNVEFYPTTSQ
-1617 GTFLAFFQ
+1617 GTFLVFSE
-1625 NPHNFTNTDLVVIS
+1625 NPHNFTNTDLIVVS

-1651 YQVGVATNTIAL
+1651 YRIGVTTNTIAL
-1663 TAGIGTT
+1663 TAGIGST

-1683 NLNYSNIRENDILGI
+1683 NLNYPNIRENDVLGI

-1708 DAKSSRI
+1708 DARSSRI
-1715 RILRA
+1715 RVLRA

-1727 SHSITTV
+1727 SHSVTNV
-1734 LYENPRKLTINA
+1734 LYEDSRKLIINA
-1746 GFRSQYDYKINR
+1746 GFRSQYDYKVNR
-1758 EIYFNPV
+1758 EIYFNPI

-1858 RVGLGTQGTFV
+1858 KVGLGTQGTFV
-1869 GIASTTQGMGTL
+1869 GISSTTQGVETL

-1894 KTNYGGLSGNISKNT
+1894 KTRYSGLSGNVSKNIVT
-1909 VTISTAQTHGLLNN
+1909 VSAAQTHGLLNN

-1936 TFTLKYNDYV
+1936 TFTLKYNDYN
-1946 RKVLINPKDFISAGI
+1946 RKVLINPKDFVSAGI
-1961 NTLTNIITILNH
+1961 NTLTNIITISNH
-1973 KFENGQKV
+1973 KFERGQKV
-1981 IHTANVPA
+1981 IHTASVPA

-2018 SAKPEIV
+2018 STKPEIV
-2025 GITSASSGTLSLINP
+2025 GISSASDGTLSLINP

-2062 QQATLYPAFDF
+2062 QQSTLYPAFDLKF
-2073 KLFKDSNFTENYNN
+2073 FKDSNFTENYDS
-2087 NSNNQ
+2087 NSDNQ
-2092 SFDVQKVGIIGIT
+2092 FFEVQRIGAVGIT
-2105 SDAKVTLSINKN
+2105 SDAKVTLSINEN
-2117 TPKNL
+2117 TPENL
-2122 YYNLIPIYDGTLPQ
+2122 YYKLIPIYNGTLPE

-2143 DREVLSNNQIQ
+2143 DREVLSNNEIQILN
-2154 VDESQY
+2154 SQY
-2160 NGKYKITVGS
+2160 NGIYNIIVGS
-2170 TTSFTYGVAKV
+2170 STSFTYDVAKV
-2181 PEENLYI
+2181 PEEDLYI

-2197 TSSINAYGSILKI
+2197 TSSLNAYGSISKI
-2210 KITNKGQNYYSL
+2210 KILNRGQNYYSL
-2222 PQIVNIAEISTL
+2222 PQILSV
-2234 GILTSGIGSEAILH
+2234 TSGIGTGAILE

-2267 DFPSDLTMVPSVAIP
+2267 DFPSDLTMRPSVAIP
-2282 QVIRV
+2282 QVVKV
-2287 DSLSSFDSIGIS
+2287 DPLSSFESIGIS
-2299 SFGKGY
+2299 SFGRGY

-2314 DGKTGNIA
+2314 DGKTGSVIP
-2322 SEVDL
+2322 EVDL

-2335 VEILKNVFGLNN
+2335 VEILKNTFGLNN

-2361 GISSVGFNTT
+2361 GISSVGFNAT
-2371 TKDVTITLSVGFSTA
+2371 TKNVTVTLSVGFSTA

-2406 GSTGKGYNSENYN
+2406 ASTGRGFNSENYN

-2433 GLGGSVVYNLNEF
+2433 GLGGSVTYNLDEF
-2446 LTGSEFPGTLNSTN
+2446 LTGSESPGTFNPNN
-2460 SSGRIIAQKQFPIFD
+2460 SSGKIIAQKHFPIFD
-2475 IVLKNNNFSIGET
+2475 VVLVKNNYFIGEN
-2488 VTSGSNVGTV
+2488 VVSESAVGTV
-2498 EDWDSKTNFVTIL
+2498 EDWDPKSNFVSIL
-2511 SKNDFKVGDL
+2511 SKNNIKIGE
-2521 ITGSSTK
+2521 IIKGSSSRA
-2528 TQAVANSIE
+2528 QGSASSIE
-2537 IFNAFLDIAATSKF
+2537 RFDAFFNLGATSKF

-2565 LQRISDNDY
+2565 LQRIQDSLY

-2584 RVDFDKWND
+2584 RVDFNTWND
-2593 AVSTLNHTTGF
+2593 AVSALNHTTGF
-2604 KKFSDYQ
+2604 VKFSDYQ

-2621 NSNSLLVNVP
+2621 DSNSLVVNVP
-2631 SDLTFI
+2631 SDLTSI
-2637 DIISDI
+2637 DVISDIIS
-2643 VNVVN
+2643 VVS
-2648 LNCVYDFDLVKE
+2648 LNCVYDFDLVRE
-2660 NSRQIGS
+2660 NSLQIGS

-2693 SIDDISPQ
+2693 SIDDISSQ
-2701 FNSNPRATRFSEVHR
+2701 FSSNPRATRFSEVHR
-2716 FSLADVRTQK
+2716 FSLADVRAQK

-2768 MGSFDIAIDG
+2768 MGSFDITIDG
-2778 TDGVLQFFPTKFTIN
+2778 TDGVLQFFPTKFSIN
-2793 DFDITTLSYNIDDN
+2793 DFDVTTLSYNIDDN

-3080 SDIKREFALTHKND
+3080 SDIKREFELTHKND
-3094 PIFERYFIG
+3094 PIFERHFIG

-3127 QVEYTHAGAGTTQA
+3127 QVKYTHAGAGTTQA

-3196 GTLHKFVSTNQNS
+3196 GTLHRFVATNQNA

-3222 IVSTANTTTLSI
+3222 IVSTATTTTLAT

-3241 IIFFSQITSFF
+3241 IIFFNQITSFF
-3252 GGDLIKIGDEIMR
+3252 GGDLIRIGDEIMR

-3285 TSLAGYSTGS
+3285 TSIAGYSTGA

-3310 LSFAEAPFGKLPF
+3310 LNFAEAPFGNIPL
-3323 SSTTNRPDERD
+3323 SSPTNRPDERD

-3347 SFIRSGIINSSNE
+3347 SFIRSGIVNSSDE
-3360 AYHKNYIFSDISSGF
+3360 TYHKNYIFSDISSGF

-3405 IFQGPGLAYD
+3405 IFQGPGLTYD
-3415 YTLLESVG
+3415 YTLLESAG

-3441 HASIPRGGVIVSV
+3441 NASIPRGGVIVSV

-3464 LVSAGGTVTVSV
+3464 LVSAGGTATVSV
-3476 AGTISTIS
+3476 AGTISAIS

-3490 GYRTSST
+3490 GYRSGAQVVKVGVALSST
-3497 YEIIVDTSSPVG
+3497 GTP
-3509 IGSTIIYLENSNSV
+3509 
-3523 FSILN
+3523 SIEF
-3528 LLNTGSNCSIGI
+3528 I
-3540 GTFIG
+3540 GTATVSNGNIVS
-3545 IGIATAI
+3545 IA
-3552 TSVGSTFIQVG
+3552 
-3563 TGATSSYQIPS
+3563 
-3574 GTQTV
+3574 
-3579 IKISSPQIGIVNVG
+3579 
-3593 VGTSSVGI
+3593 
-3601 ATITHVGYS
+3601 
-3610 TIISGSISTSV
+3610 
-3621 TITNPGTGYT
+3621 ITNPGSGYT

-3646 SNIPLIYSSSSS
+3646 SNLPLIYSSVSS
-3658 GVGTQAK
+3658 GVGTQAT
-3665 VNIVVGQ
+3665 VNVVVGQ

-3684 GYGYGDEQILTVPI
+3684 GYGYIEDQILTVPI
-3698 GGITGIPTTGSSF
+3698 GGPTGIPTTGSSF
-3711 NEFQLTIQKTFV
+3711 KEFKVSIQKTFI
-3723 DKFTGWAIGELQVLD
+3723 DEFTGWSIGELQVLD
-3738 SIDDQFDGTKIAFQT
+3738 RLDDQFDGQTVAFEIT
-3753 KNQAGNLISILSS
+3753 LSNNLISILSS

-3800 TFAEPPKVG
+3800 TFTEPPKVG
-3809 DTSKIIFYRGSGS
+3809 DTSKIIFYRGSGD
-3822 VDVVDVDVLETVK
+3822 VDVLDVDVLETVK

-3842 NYDPSLGQSP
+3842 NYDPSRGQSP
-3852 ILQEEER
+3852 TLQEEER

-3875 FGPGNVND
+3875 FGPGNVSD
-3883 QTLERPVIWCRQT
+3883 ETLERPVIWCRQT
-3896 EDKIINELP
+3896 EDKIINEIP

-3917 TPTSYLIQPVGIG
+3917 TPTSYLIKPVGIG
-3930 STILYVDNVRPF
+3930 STVLYIDNVRPF
-3942 FNPTNEN
+3942 FNPTNESN
-3949 NTSVV
+3949 AGGSSPLA
-3954 FQNSVIIISQDDKVG
+3954 FQNSVVIISQDNKVG

-3994 TTAPIVSIS
+3994 TTTPTVSIS

-4008 GTTAA
+4008 GTTAV

-4018 ASATISGGVVT
+4018 TSVTISGGVVT

-4034 FEGSGYISTFAP
+4034 FGGGGYISTIPP

-4058 TGGVEVYAG
+4058 TGGVASYAG
-4067 DSGVIVGFGTTTI
+4067 DSGVIVGFGTTATG
-4080 SSVDQI
+4080 I
-4086 IFDLHIPTNS
+4086 IFDLFIPIGS
-4096 YLRDTSVVGTALT
+4096 YLRDAPIAGTALT
-4109 LSGIEIG
+4109 VSGIGTG

-4125 VGFATTSI
+4125 IGSASTSI
-4133 TSRNTSNNV
+4133 TSKDSSGNT

-4155 VESVSNVSVADT
+4155 VQSVSNVSVANT

-4174 GAGTTIVRRIFA
+4174 GTATTTIRRVNAIV
-4186 RISGISTIDFS
+4186 SGISTI
-4197 SSNITFDST
+4197 
-4206 VFTFDST
+4206 
-4213 GIGSGSGYSGGI
+4213 SGYSGVGI
-4225 TTSNYFGNF
+4225 GTTSISFGNF
-4234 SWGRIELTGRT
+4234 SWGRIELTSRT

-4251 FYGNNGVGGIS
+4251 FYGNVGVGGIS
-4262 TSGAVKRTLPLRFEN
+4262 TSGVVKRTLPLRFEN

>member
-62 HQTDSV
+62 HQVDSV
-68 ILINDITSF
+68 ILSNDITSF

-85 SSSPTGTAGFPEKYG
+85 SSSPTGTDGFPEKYG
-100 LLKIDDEIITY
+100 LLKINNEIITY

-126 SGIDSYSTQNHPDQ
+126 SGIDSYNTQNHPDQ
-140 LTFSESNS
+140 LVFSKSNS
-148 ASHSAGSTIINLSS
+148 ADHFAGSTIINLSS

-175 LSPGF
+175 LTPGF
-180 ENRDLSKNLNQALFI
+180 ENRTLDKNLNKSLFI

-200 FYRSKGTKESFEILF
+200 FYRSKGTDESFEILF
-215 RFLYGEDVSII
+215 RSLYGEDASII
-226 DPKEYL
+226 KPSEYL

-241 ITTDLVVESI
+241 VTTDLVVESI

-256 NLKNCTL
+256 NLINSTL
-263 IQDTYP
+263 IQNQYTG
-269 EFTKAYAPIT
+269 FTKAYAPIT
-279 NVEKIVSKNGKE
+279 DVEKIVSKNGKE
-291 YYKLSIDSGYSKDI
+291 YYKLSIDSGYNKDSRV
-305 GFDGALYGEFKV
+305 DGALYGEFKV
-317 HPQTKVIGQY
+317 HSQTKVIGQY
-327 NLNTFIVTSVVNPGT
+327 DLRSFTVTVRENPGT
-342 PPPNKVWA
+342 PPPNNVFV
-350 INGITQQ
+350 IDGLTQQ
-357 QLTLVKGNTY
+357 KLTLVKGNTY
-367 RFDTSD
+367 RFDISD
-373 SSNSEHILIFQTTSG
+373 SSNNGHPFIFQTSSG
-388 DSLSSLYYIV
+388 GSLSSLYYSV
-398 SGNGVAGQAGSFVD
+398 SGDGIPGQAGSYRN
-412 LTINI
+412 LTINL
-417 TAPDE
+417 TAPSE
-422 IIKYNCS
+422 TIKYNCS
-429 LHSEMGANIAITADP
+429 NHNGMGADIIISANSANDF
-444 TNNLTTLNVDSTIG
+444 TTLDVDSTVG
-458 FPNSGNLYVTY
+458 FPNSGELYVTY
-469 NDQTQGTIGYES
+469 NDQTQGTIRYES

-501 NIGISTYAHKLPFE
+501 NIGISTYATDFNNTIK
-515 GSGENVRVR
+515 VRV
-524 ITSVIKDFKLSD
+524 TSVIKDFNLIN
-536 DTYYLKKGYTSQ
+536 DTYYLKKGYTSE
-548 IKTLGVNSKDVV
+548 IKTLGVDSEDVI
-560 SNNWFFNIATSYDVQ
+560 SNNWFFNISTSYDVQ
-575 SISLIDNNDKS
+575 SISLIDNTNKT

-598 VGDSLKIIDSANNE
+598 IGDSLKITNSAGVE
-612 KTSTV
+612 KNSTV
-617 IDVTSE
+617 IDITSE

-632 ELSLTDSYTIKRNLL
+632 ELLLNDTYTVKRNIL
-647 KVNSPTFSNASILNA
+647 KTNSSTFPNTSIFNS
-662 NVQNVYKQNDK
+662 NVQNVYEEDDR
-673 TLIASPSLPYYNQ
+673 TIVASPSLPYYNDQ
-686 QLNLS
+686 QLNVS
-691 SKQIVFSGTFN
+691 SKQIIFSGTFN

-707 ITSNIDHG
+707 ITSTTDHG
-715 FYTGDAVYYTPE
+715 FYTGDAAYYTPE
-727 KIISVTTDD
+727 KIISESFDA
-736 DGNVT
+736 DGNII
-741 ETSTTLSKLFDEGIY
+741 ETSTTLSKLFNEGVFFI
-756 YVKRIDSNNIKLSQS
+756 KRIDSNTIKFALS
-771 KSNIYNSKFISVDSP
+771 KSDIFNSKFISVDSP
-786 VTIIANKL
+786 VTVTSNKL

-812 ISPPINDGAEYPTN
+812 ISPPINDGAEYPTE

-838 ILNYKSNDTVYY
+838 VLNYKSNDIVYY
-850 GQLDE
+850 GKLNEIE
-855 VEVISSGRGY
+855 VTSPGSNY
-865 DIINPPV
+865 DLINPPV
-872 LLISDLVGY
+872 LSINDSVGS
-881 GATANCAV
+881 GATAQCAV
-889 RGSLSEIR
+889 KGSLREIR
-897 VVDSGF
+897 IVNPGF
-903 DYVETPTIKITGG
+903 DYAETPVIKITGG
-916 NGVGAVAKAAMKLV
+916 NGIGAVAEAAMKLV
-930 DHQATFNSEE
+930 DHQSTFNSEE

-948 NYTIGFS
+948 NNTIGFS

-997 HNTLGDVISGINTIN
+997 HNTLGDVISGINTVN
-1012 LTSHGIGDHQ
+1012 LISHGIGDHQ
-1022 LRSYNKR
+1022 LRSYNKK

-1058 NTSINQI
+1058 NTAINQI
-1065 SIVNHEFQSGEIVK
+1065 NILNHEFESGEIVK

-1103 VDDNNFKLS
+1103 IDDNNFKLS
-1112 KIGIGTTLK
+1112 EIGIGTALK

-1126 TKQFIN
+1126 TKQFVN

-1156 GISSIGFDNFKA
+1156 GISSIGSDNFKA

-1189 YGSSEILNYDRQPLV
+1189 YGSSEILNYDRQPLI
-1204 TLSSGSGAVV
+1204 TLSSGSGAAVI
-1214 VPIVSDQ
+1214 PIISDQ
-1221 KITEILVTSPGVG
+1221 KIIEVLVISSGSG
-1234 YNSPPDLVI
+1234 YNSPPNLII
-1243 NGGGFG
+1243 NGSGFG
-1249 AVLTP
+1249 AVITP
-1254 IIQNGQLIEVKV
+1254 IIENGQLTEVTV
-1266 IESGIGYSPNN
+1266 IESGIGYLSNTT
-1277 ISIDVLSAGL
+1277 SIDIIAAGSL
-1287 SAEFNVRIQR
+1287 AEFNAKIQT

-1306 LSIISNDDGILS
+1306 LSIVSDDDGVLS

-1326 LEYSHLYAPRKLR
+1326 LEYSYLYAPRKLR
-1339 EIVYSSDSGGNTLYG
+1339 EIVYSLDSDGNILYG
-1354 KKDLRISGN
+1354 RKDLRKFGN
-1363 KEILSTDHSP
+1363 SEVASTEHSP

-1389 FSTKEGG
+1389 YSTKQGG
-1396 IVSQMKSGYKLDL
+1396 VVSQMKSGYILKSGPDL
-1409 KPNRPLISSF
+1409 TQNRPSVSVF
-1419 PSGFFIEDYSYS
+1419 PEGFFTQDYNYLQ
-1431 EVSDETVLDKNNGRF
+1431 VSDDIVLDKNNGRF

-1455 AYVYFATINNSDAD
+1455 TYAYFATINNSFAD
-1469 SSGPFSGYKSPIFP
+1469 SSGPFSGYKLPVFP
-1483 YLIGDNFNSKPN
+1483 YLIGDNFNSRPN

-1507 LDLNKTSFSR
+1507 FDLNQTSFSR
-1517 NTNPYNLIE
+1517 NTNPYNLIK
-1526 NGASYSYLEL
+1526 NGSSYSYLEL
-1536 PNLLNQTVDIK
+1536 PNLLNQTADIK
-1547 YASPGFIEK
+1547 YASPGSIEK
-1556 IDVISGG
+1556 INIISGG
-1563 SGYKNGTPLV
+1563 SGYKIGDTLV
-1573 FNNEGTGGY
+1573 FDNEGTEGY
-1582 NASAEIERVFGKSV
+1582 NASAEVERISGKSV

-1603 TSISNVEFYSTTSQ
+1603 TSISNVEFYPITSQ
-1617 GTFLAFFQ
+1617 GTFLAFSQ

-1683 NLNYSNIRENDILGI
+1683 NLNFPNIRENDILGI
-1698 GTEKVKVLNV
+1698 GTEKVKILNV
-1708 DAKSSRI
+1708 DIQSSRI
-1715 RILRA
+1715 RVLRA
-1720 VNGTVGS
+1720 INGTVGS
-1727 SHSITTV
+1727 SHSTTTV
-1734 LYENPRKLTINA
+1734 LYEDPRKLTINA

-1825 VSTNGISTSVSISD
+1825 VSTNGISTSVSILD

-1869 GIASTTQGMGTL
+1869 GITSTTQGMGTL

-1894 KTNYGGLSGNISKNT
+1894 KTRYNGLSGNISKNIVT
-1909 VTISTAQTHGLLNN
+1909 VSAAQTHGLLNN

-1936 TFTLKYNDYV
+1936 TFTLKYNDYN
-1946 RKVLINPKDFISAGI
+1946 RKVLINPKDFVSAGI
-1961 NTLTNIITILNH
+1961 NTLTNIITISNH
-1973 KFENGQKV
+1973 KFERGQKV
-1981 IHTANVPA
+1981 IHTASVPA

-2007 IKLTNTYYDSI
+2007 IKLTNTYHDSI

-2025 GITSASSGTLSLINP
+2025 GITSASGGTLSLINP

-2051 FDLSDSSLSYA
+2051 FDLSDSSLSYT
-2062 QQATLYPAFDF
+2062 QQSTLYPAFDLKF
-2073 KLFKDSNFTENYNN
+2073 FKDSNFTENYDS
-2087 NSNNQ
+2087 NSDNQ
-2092 SFDVQKVGIIGIT
+2092 FFEVQRIGTVGVT
-2105 SDAKVTLSINKN
+2105 SDAKVTLSINEN
-2117 TPKNL
+2117 TPENL
-2122 YYNLIPIYDGTLPQ
+2122 YYKLVPIYNGTLPE

-2143 DREVLSNNQIQ
+2143 DREVLSNNEIQINK
-2154 VDESQY
+2154 SQY
-2160 NGKYKITVGS
+2160 NGEYKVIVGS
-2170 TTSFTYGVAKV
+2170 TTSFTYNVAKV
-2181 PEENLYI
+2181 PEENLYT

-2197 TSSINAYGSILKI
+2197 TNSSNAYGSISRI

-2222 PQIVNIAEISTL
+2222 PQILNVTGISTL
-2234 GILTSGIGSEAILH
+2234 GVSTSGIGTGAILKL
-2248 PSSTSIGKIKSI
+2248 SSTSIGKIKSV

-2267 DFPSDLTMVPSVAIP
+2267 DFPSDLTIRPSVAIP
-2282 QVIRV
+2282 QVIGV
-2287 DSLSSFDSIGIS
+2287 DPLSSFESIGIS
-2299 SFGKGY
+2299 SFGRGY
-2305 TSAPKLIVL
+2305 TSAPRLIVL
-2314 DGKTGNIA
+2314 DGKTG
-2322 SEVDL
+2322 SVVPEVDL

-2335 VEILKNVFGLNN
+2335 VEILKNTFGLNN

-2361 GISSVGFNTT
+2361 GISSIVFNAA
-2371 TKDVTITLSVGFSTA
+2371 TKNVTVTLSVGFSTA

-2401 VSVGV
+2401 ISVGV

-2419 YQLFTLTSVTENLG
+2419 YQLFTLTSVTPNLG
-2433 GLGGSVVYNLNEF
+2433 GIGFVNYSLLEH
-2446 LTGSEFPGTLNSTN
+2446 LTGSELPGTFNSAN
-2460 SSGRIIAQKQFPIFD
+2460 SSGKIIAQKHFPIFD
-2475 IVLKNNNFSIGET
+2475 AVLVKNNYFIGEN
-2488 VTSGSNVGTV
+2488 VVSESAVGTV
-2498 EDWDSKTNFVTIL
+2498 EDWDPKSNFVSIL
-2511 SKNDFKVGDL
+2511 SKNNFKVGE
-2521 ITGSSTK
+2521 IIKGSSSR
-2528 TQAVANSIE
+2528 TQGFASSIE
-2537 IFNAFLDIAATSKF
+2537 RFDAFFNLGATSKF

-2565 LQRISDNDY
+2565 LQRIQDSLY

-2584 RVDFDKWND
+2584 RVDFNTWND
-2593 AVSTLNHTTGF
+2593 AVSALNHTTGF
-2604 KKFSDYQ
+2604 VKFSDYQ

-2621 NSNSLLVNVP
+2621 DSNSLVVNVP
-2631 SDLTFI
+2631 SDLTSI
-2637 DIISDI
+2637 DVISDIIS
-2643 VNVVN
+2643 VVS
-2648 LNCVYDFDLVKE
+2648 LNCVYDFDLVRE
-2660 NSRQIGS
+2660 NSLQIGS

-2693 SIDDISPQ
+2693 SIDDISSQ
-2701 FNSNPRATRFSEVHR
+2701 FSSNPRATRFSEVHR
-2716 FSLADVRTQK
+2716 FSLADVRAQK

-2768 MGSFDIAIDG
+2768 MGSFDITIDG
-2778 TDGVLQFFPTKFTIN
+2778 TDGVLQFFPTKFSIN
-2793 DFDITTLSYNIDDN
+2793 DFDVTTLSYNIDDN

-3080 SDIKREFALTHKND
+3080 SDIKREFELTHKND
-3094 PIFERYFIG
+3094 PIFERHFIG

-3127 QVEYTHAGAGTTQA
+3127 QVKYTHAGAGTTQA

-3196 GTLHKFVSTNQNS
+3196 GTLHRFVATNQNA

-3222 IVSTANTTTLSI
+3222 IVSTATTTTLAT

-3241 IIFFSQITSFF
+3241 IIFFNQITSFF
-3252 GGDLIKIGDEIMR
+3252 GGDLIRIGDEIMR

-3285 TSLAGYSTGS
+3285 TSIAGYSTGA

-3310 LSFAEAPFGKLPF
+3310 LNFAEAPFGNIPL
-3323 SSTTNRPDERD
+3323 SSPTNRPDERD

-3347 SFIRSGIINSSNE
+3347 SFIRSGIVNSSDE
-3360 AYHKNYIFSDISSGF
+3360 TYHKNYIFSDISSGF

-3405 IFQGPGLAYD
+3405 IFQGPGLTYD
-3415 YTLLESVG
+3415 YTLLESAG

-3441 HASIPRGGVIVSV
+3441 NASIPRGGVIVSV

-3464 LVSAGGTVTVSV
+3464 LVSAGGTATVSV
-3476 AGTISTIS
+3476 AGTISAIS

-3490 GYRTSST
+3490 GYRSGAQVVKVGVALSST
-3497 YEIIVDTSSPVG
+3497 GTP
-3509 IGSTIIYLENSNSV
+3509 
-3523 FSILN
+3523 SIEF
-3528 LLNTGSNCSIGI
+3528 I
-3540 GTFIG
+3540 GTATVSNGNIVS
-3545 IGIATAI
+3545 IA
-3552 TSVGSTFIQVG
+3552 
-3563 TGATSSYQIPS
+3563 
-3574 GTQTV
+3574 
-3579 IKISSPQIGIVNVG
+3579 
-3593 VGTSSVGI
+3593 
-3601 ATITHVGYS
+3601 
-3610 TIISGSISTSV
+3610 
-3621 TITNPGTGYT
+3621 ITNPGSGYT

-3646 SNIPLIYSSSSS
+3646 SNLPLIYSSVSS
-3658 GVGTQAK
+3658 GVGTQAT
-3665 VNIVVGQ
+3665 VNVVVGQ

-3684 GYGYGDEQILTVPI
+3684 GYGYIEDQILTVPI
-3698 GGITGIPTTGSSF
+3698 GGPTGIPTTGSSF
-3711 NEFQLTIQKTFV
+3711 KEFKVSIQKTFA
-3723 DKFTGWAIGELQVLD
+3723 DKFTGWSIGELQVLD
-3738 SIDDQFDGTKIAFQT
+3738 SLDDKFDGETVSFPIT
-3753 KNQAGNLISILSS
+3753 LSNNLISILSS

-3777 LIFINDVLQVP
+3777 LIFINDILQIP
-3788 GKGYTFPGGSII
+3788 GGGYIFPGGSII
-3800 TFAEPPKVG
+3800 TFTEPPKIG
-3809 DTSKIIFYRGSGS
+3809 DTSKILFYRGSGS
-3822 VDVVDVDVLETVK
+3822 VDVVDVDILETVK
-3835 VGDELTI
+3835 IGDGLTI
-3842 NYDPSLGQSP
+3842 GYDSSLGQSP
-3852 ILQEEER
+3852 TLQEEER
-3859 TVTRIDST
+3859 TVTSINST
-3867 DLVKTNPY
+3867 DLVNTNPY

-3883 QTLERPVIWCRQT
+3883 ETLERPVVWCRQT

-3905 IGKSRMLYEAAI
+3905 IGKDRILYEAAI
-3917 TPTSYLIQPVGIG
+3917 TPTSYLIQPVGVG
-3930 STILYVDNVRPF
+3930 NTILRVDNVRPF

-3949 NTSVV
+3949 DTSLA
-3954 FQNSVIIISQDDKVG
+3954 FQNSITIISQDNKVG

-3994 TTAPIVSIS
+3994 TTTPTVSIS

-4008 GTTAA
+4008 GTTAV

-4018 ASATISGGVVT
+4018 TSVTISGGVVT

-4034 FEGSGYISTFAP
+4034 FGGGGYISTIPP

-4053 SMIKE
+4053 SLIKE
-4058 TGGVEVYAG
+4058 TNTVTSYVG
-4067 DSGVIVGFGTTTI
+4067 DSGVIVGFGTTATG
-4080 SSVDQI
+4080 I
-4086 IFDLHIPTNS
+4086 IFDLFIPMDS
-4096 YLRDTSVVGTALT
+4096 YLRTTSLTYPSGVYVGTAVT
-4109 LSGIEIG
+4109 ISGIGTG

-4125 VGFATTSI
+4125 IGFASTSI
-4133 TSRNTSNNV
+4133 TSKDTSNNT
-4142 IGIGTNFVDNVYQ
+4142 IGIGTNFINNVYQ
-4155 VESVSNVSVADT
+4155 VKSVSNVSVANT
-4167 AIGIATV
+4167 MIGIATV
-4174 GAGTTIVRRIFA
+4174 GTATTTVRRVSA
-4186 RISGISTIDFS
+4186 TVSGISTI
-4197 SSNITFDST
+4197 
-4206 VFTFDST
+4206 
-4213 GIGSGSGYSGGI
+4213 SGYSGVGI
-4225 TTSNYFGNF
+4225 GTTTISFGNF
-4234 SWGRIELTGRT
+4234 SWGRIELTTRT
-4245 KENTYN
+4245 EENSYN
-4251 FYGNNGVGGIS
+4251 FYGTNGVGGIS
-4262 TSGAVKRTLPLRFEN
+4262 TSGVVKRTLPLRFKN
-4277 YIIT
+4277 YNIT

>member
-30 FLSQYYRAQE
+30 FLSQYYLAQE

-62 HQTDSV
+62 HQVDSV
-68 ILINDITSF
+68 ILGNDITSF

-85 SSSPTGTAGFPEKYG
+85 SSSPTGTDGFPEKYG
-100 LLKIDDEIITY
+100 LLKINNEIITY

-126 SGIDSYSTQNHPDQ
+126 SGIDSYNTQNHPDQ
-140 LTFSESNS
+140 LVFSKSNS
-148 ASHSAGSTIINLSS
+148 ADHFAGSTIINLSS

-175 LSPGF
+175 LTPGF
-180 ENRDLSKNLNQALFI
+180 ENRTLDKNLNKSLFI

-200 FYRSKGTKESFEILF
+200 FYRSKGTDESFEILF
-215 RFLYGEDVSII
+215 RSLYGEDASII
-226 DPKEYL
+226 KPSEYL

-241 ITTDLVVESI
+241 VTTDLVVESI

-256 NLKNCTL
+256 NLINSTL
-263 IQDTYP
+263 IQNEYTG
-269 EFTKAYAPIT
+269 FTKAYAPIT
-279 NVEKIVSKNGKE
+279 DVEKIVSKNGKE
-291 YYKLSIDSGYSKDI
+291 YYKLSIDSGYNKDSRV
-305 GFDGALYGEFKV
+305 DGALYGEFKV
-317 HPQTKVIGQY
+317 HSQTKVIGQY
-327 NLNTFIVTSVVNPGT
+327 DLRSFTVTVRENPGT
-342 PPPNKVWA
+342 PPPNNVFV
-350 INGITQQ
+350 IDGLTQQ
-357 QLTLVKGNTY
+357 KLTLVKGNTY
-367 RFDTSD
+367 RFDISD
-373 SSNSEHILIFQTTSG
+373 SSNNGHPFIFQTSSG
-388 DSLSSLYYIV
+388 GSLSSLYYSV
-398 SGNGVAGQAGSFVD
+398 SGDGIPGQAGSYRN
-412 LTINI
+412 LTINL
-417 TAPDE
+417 TAPSE
-422 IIKYNCS
+422 TIKYNCS
-429 LHSEMGANIAITADP
+429 NHNGMGADIIISANSANDF
-444 TNNLTTLNVDSTIG
+444 TTLDVDSTVG
-458 FPNSGNLYVTY
+458 FPNSGELYVTY
-469 NDQTQGTIGYES
+469 NDQTQGTIRYES

-501 NIGISTYAHKLPFE
+501 NIGISTYATDFNNTIK
-515 GSGENVRVR
+515 VRV
-524 ITSVIKDFKLSD
+524 TSVIKDFNLIN
-536 DTYYLKKGYTSQ
+536 DTYYLKKGYTSE
-548 IKTLGVNSKDVV
+548 IKTLGVDSEDVI
-560 SNNWFFNIATSYDVQ
+560 SNNWFFNISTSYDVQ
-575 SISLIDNNDKS
+575 SISLIDNTNKT

-598 VGDSLKIIDSANNE
+598 IGDSLKITNSAGVE
-612 KTSTV
+612 KNSTV
-617 IDVTSE
+617 IDITSE

-632 ELSLTDSYTIKRNLL
+632 ELLLNDTYTVKRNIL
-647 KVNSPTFSNASILNA
+647 KTNSSTFPNTSIFNS
-662 NVQNVYKQNDK
+662 NVQNVYEEDDR
-673 TLIASPSLPYYNQ
+673 TIVASPSLPYYNDQ
-686 QLNLS
+686 QLNVS
-691 SKQIVFSGTFN
+691 SKQIIFSGTFN

-707 ITSNIDHG
+707 ITSTTDHG

-727 KIISVTTDD
+727 KIISESFDA
-736 DGNVT
+736 DGNII
-741 ETSTTLSKLFDEGIY
+741 ETSTTLSKLFNEGVFFI
-756 YVKRIDSNNIKLSQS
+756 KRIDSNTIKFALS
-771 KSNIYNSKFISVDSP
+771 KSDIFNSKFISVDSP
-786 VTIIANKL
+786 VTVTSNKL

-812 ISPPINDGAEYPTN
+812 ISPPINDGAEYPTE

-838 ILNYKSNDTVYY
+838 VLNYKSNDIVYY
-850 GQLDE
+850 GKLNEIE
-855 VEVISSGRGY
+855 VTSPGSNY
-865 DIINPPV
+865 DLINPPV
-872 LLISDLVGY
+872 LSINDSVGS
-881 GATANCAV
+881 GATAQCAV
-889 RGSLSEIR
+889 KGSLREIR
-897 VVDSGF
+897 IVNPGF
-903 DYVETPTIKITGG
+903 DYAETPVIKITGG
-916 NGVGAVAKAAMKLV
+916 NGIGAVAEAAMKLV
-930 DHQATFNSEE
+930 DHQSTFNSEE

-948 NYTIGFS
+948 NNTIGFS

-997 HNTLGDVISGINTIN
+997 HNTLGDVISGINTVN
-1012 LTSHGIGDHQ
+1012 LISHGIGDHQ
-1022 LRSYNKR
+1022 LRSYNKK

-1065 SIVNHEFQSGEIVK
+1065 NILNHEFESGEIVK

-1103 VDDNNFKLS
+1103 IDDNNFKLS
-1112 KIGIGTTLK
+1112 EIGIGTALK

-1126 TKQFIN
+1126 TKQFVN

-1156 GISSIGFDNFKA
+1156 GISSIGSDNFKA

-1189 YGSSEILNYDRQPLV
+1189 YGSSEILNYDRQPLI
-1204 TLSSGSGAVV
+1204 TLSSGSGAAVI
-1214 VPIVSDQ
+1214 PIISDQ
-1221 KITEILVTSPGVG
+1221 KIIEVLVISSGSG
-1234 YNSPPDLVI
+1234 YNSPPNLII
-1243 NGGGFG
+1243 NGSGFG
-1249 AVLTP
+1249 AVITP
-1254 IIQNGQLIEVKV
+1254 IIENGQLTEIKV
-1266 IESGIGYSPNN
+1266 IESGIGYLPDST
-1277 ISIDVLSAGL
+1277 SIDVIAAGSL
-1287 SAEFNVRIQR
+1287 AEFNAKIQT

-1306 LSIISNDDGILS
+1306 LSIVSDDDGVLS

-1326 LEYSHLYAPRKLR
+1326 LEYSYLYAPRKLR
-1339 EIVYSSDSGGNTLYG
+1339 EIVYSLDSDGNILYG
-1354 KKDLRISGN
+1354 RKDLRKFGN
-1363 KEILSTDHSP
+1363 KEIVSTDHSP

-1389 FSTKEGG
+1389 YSTKQGG
-1396 IVSQMKSGYKLDL
+1396 TVSQMKSGYILKSGFDL
-1409 KPNRPLISSF
+1409 TQNRPLVSAF
-1419 PSGFFIEDYSYS
+1419 PEGFFTQDYSYL
-1431 EVSDETVLDKNNGRF
+1431 EVSDEIVLDKNNGRF

-1455 AYVYFATINNSDAD
+1455 TYAYFATINNSDAD
-1469 SSGPFSGYKSPIFP
+1469 SSGPFSGYKLPIFP
-1483 YLIGDNFNSKPN
+1483 YLIGNNFNSRPN
-1495 EFNFKKASNQID
+1495 EFNFKKVSNQID
-1507 LDLNKTSFSR
+1507 FDLNQTSFSR
-1517 NTNPYNLIE
+1517 NTNPYNLIR
-1526 NGASYSYLEL
+1526 NGSSYSYLEL
-1536 PNLLNQTVDIK
+1536 PNLLNQTADIK
-1547 YASPGFIEK
+1547 YASPGSIEK
-1556 IDVISGG
+1556 INTISGG
-1563 SGYKNGTPLV
+1563 SGYKIGDNLV
-1573 FNNEGTGGY
+1573 FDNEGTEGY
-1582 NASAEIERVFGKSV
+1582 NASAEVERISGKSV

-1603 TSISNVEFYSTTSQ
+1603 TSISNVEFYPTTSQ
-1617 GTFLAFFQ
+1617 GTFLIFSE
-1625 NPHNFTNTDLVVIS
+1625 NPHNFTNTDLIVVS

-1651 YQVGVATNTIAL
+1651 YRIGVTTNTIAL
-1663 TAGIGTT
+1663 TAGIGST

-1683 NLNYSNIRENDILGI
+1683 NLNYPNIRENDVLGI

-1708 DAKSSRI
+1708 DARSSRI
-1715 RILRA
+1715 RVLRA

-1727 SHSITTV
+1727 SHSVTNV
-1734 LYENPRKLTINA
+1734 LYENSRKLIINA
-1746 GFRSQYDYKINR
+1746 GFRSQYDYKVNR
-1758 EIYFNPV
+1758 EIYFNPI

-1858 RVGLGTQGTFV
+1858 KVGFGTQGTFV
-1869 GIASTTQGMGTL
+1869 GIASTTRGMGTL
-1881 FFTNVGTGDNHSF
+1881 FFTNVGAGDNHSF
-1894 KTNYGGLSGNISKNT
+1894 KTRYSGLSGNISKNT
-1909 VTISTAQTHGLLNN
+1909 VTVSAAQTHGLLNN

-1936 TFTLKYNDYV
+1936 TFTLKYNDYN
-1946 RKVLINPKDFISAGI
+1946 RKVLINPKDFVSAGI
-1961 NTLTNIITILNH
+1961 NTITNIITILNH
-1973 KFENGQKV
+1973 KFERGQKI
-1981 IHTANVPA
+1981 IHTASVPA

-2025 GITSASSGTLSLINP
+2025 GITSASDGTLSLINP

-2051 FDLSDSSLSYA
+2051 FDLSDSSLSYT
-2062 QQATLYPAFDF
+2062 QQSTLYPAFDLKF
-2073 KLFKDSNFTENYNN
+2073 FKDSNFTENYDS
-2087 NSNNQ
+2087 NSDNQ
-2092 SFDVQKVGIIGIT
+2092 FFEVQRIGAVGIT
-2105 SDAKVTLSINKN
+2105 SDAKVTLSINEN
-2117 TPKNL
+2117 TPENL
-2122 YYNLIPIYDGTLPQ
+2122 YYKLIPIYNGTLPE

-2143 DREVLSNNQIQ
+2143 DREVLSNNEIQILN
-2154 VDESQY
+2154 SQY
-2160 NGKYKITVGS
+2160 NGIYNIIVGS
-2170 TTSFTYGVAKV
+2170 STSFTYDVAKV
-2181 PEENLYI
+2181 PEEDLYI
-2188 SGISSIKYE
+2188 LGISSIKYE
-2197 TSSINAYGSILKI
+2197 TSSLNAYGSISKI
-2210 KITNKGQNYYSL
+2210 KILNRGQNYYSL
-2222 PQIVNIAEISTL
+2222 PQILSV
-2234 GILTSGIGSEAILH
+2234 TSGIGTGAILE

-2267 DFPSDLTMVPSVAIP
+2267 DFPSDLTMRPSVAIP
-2282 QVIRV
+2282 QVVKV
-2287 DSLSSFDSIGIS
+2287 DPLSSFESIGIS
-2299 SFGKGY
+2299 SFGRGY

-2314 DGKTGNIA
+2314 DGKTGSVIP
-2322 SEVDL
+2322 EVDL

-2335 VEILKNVFGLNN
+2335 VEILKNTFGLNN

-2361 GISSVGFNTT
+2361 GISSVGFNAT
-2371 TKDVTITLSVGFSTA
+2371 TKNVTVTLSVGFSTA

-2406 GSTGKGYNSENYN
+2406 ASTGRGFNSENYN

-2433 GLGGSVVYNLNEF
+2433 GLGGSVTYNLDEF
-2446 LTGSEFPGTLNSTN
+2446 LTGSESPGTFNPNN
-2460 SSGRIIAQKQFPIFD
+2460 SSGKIIAQKHFPIFD
-2475 IVLKNNNFSIGET
+2475 IVLVKNNYFIGEN
-2488 VTSGSNVGTV
+2488 VVSESAVGTV
-2498 EDWDSKTNFVTIL
+2498 EDWDPKSNFVSIL
-2511 SKNDFKVGDL
+2511 SKNNIKIGE
-2521 ITGSSTK
+2521 IIKGSSSRA
-2528 TQAVANSIE
+2528 QGSASSIE
-2537 IFNAFLDIAATSKF
+2537 RFDAFFNLGATSKF

-2565 LQRISDNDY
+2565 LQRIQDSLY

-2584 RVDFDKWND
+2584 RVDFNTWND
-2593 AVSTLNHTTGF
+2593 AVSALNHTTGF
-2604 KKFSDYQ
+2604 VKFSDYQ

-2621 NSNSLLVNVP
+2621 DSNSLVVNVP
-2631 SDLTFI
+2631 SDLTSI
-2637 DIISDI
+2637 DVISDIIS
-2643 VNVVN
+2643 VVS
-2648 LNCVYDFDLVKE
+2648 LNCVYDFDLVRE
-2660 NSRQIGS
+2660 NSLQIGS

-2693 SIDDISPQ
+2693 SIDDISSQ
-2701 FNSNPRATRFSEVHR
+2701 FSSNPRATRFSEVHR
-2716 FSLADVRTQK
+2716 FSLADVRAQK

-2778 TDGVLQFFPTKFTIN
+2778 TDGVLQFFPTKFSIN
-2793 DFDITTLSYNIDDN
+2793 DFDVTTLSYNIDDN

-2965 GISSYPDVYDSAY
+2965 GISSYLDVYDSAY

-3109 NTTSNVISIPNH
+3109 NTTSNIISIPNH

-3127 QVEYTHAGAGTTQA
+3127 QVKYTHAGAGTTQA

-3196 GTLHKFVSTNQNS
+3196 GTLHRFVATNQNA

-3222 IVSTANTTTLSI
+3222 IVSTATTTTLAT

-3241 IIFFSQITSFF
+3241 IIFFNQITSFF
-3252 GGDLIKIGDEIMR
+3252 GGDLIRIGDEIMR

-3285 TSLAGYSTGS
+3285 TSIAGYSTGA

-3310 LSFAEAPFGKLPF
+3310 LNFAEAPFGNIPL
-3323 SSTTNRPDERD
+3323 SSPTNRPDERD
-3334 WVGISTGSSFQGR
+3334 WVGIATGSSFQGR
-3347 SFIRSGIINSSNE
+3347 SFIRSGIINSSDE
-3360 AYHKNYIFSDISSGF
+3360 TYHKNYIFSDISSGF

-3415 YTLLESVG
+3415 YTLLESAG

-3441 HASIPRGGVIVSV
+3441 NASIPRGGVIVSV

-3464 LVSAGGTVTVSV
+3464 LVSAGGTAIVSV
-3476 AGTISTIS
+3476 AGTISAIS

-3490 GYRTSST
+3490 GYRSGAQVVKVGVALSST
-3497 YEIIVDTSSPVG
+3497 SIP
-3509 IGSTIIYLENSNSV
+3509 TIQ
-3523 FSILN
+3523 F
-3528 LLNTGSNCSIGI
+3528 I
-3540 GTFIG
+3540 GT
-3545 IGIATAI
+3545 A
-3552 TSVGSTFIQVG
+3552 SVS
-3563 TGATSSYQIPS
+3563 
-3574 GTQTV
+3574 
-3579 IKISSPQIGIVNVG
+3579 N
-3593 VGTSSVGI
+3593 
-3601 ATITHVGYS
+3601 
-3610 TIISGSISTSV
+3610 GSIVSIA
-3621 TITNPGTGYT
+3621 ITNPGTGYT

-3646 SNIPLIYSSSSS
+3646 SNIPLIYSSTSS
-3658 GVGTQAK
+3658 GIGTQTK

-3684 GYGYGDEQILTVPI
+3684 GYGYGDGQILTVPI
-3698 GGITGIPTTGSSF
+3698 GGATGIPTTGSSF

-3723 DKFTGWAIGELQVLD
+3723 DEFTGWSIGELQVLD
-3738 SIDDQFDGTKIAFQT
+3738 KLDDQFDGQTVAFPIT
-3753 KNQAGNLISILSS
+3753 LSSNLISILSS

-3842 NYDPSLGQSP
+3842 NYDPSRGQSP
-3852 ILQEEER
+3852 TLQEEER
-3859 TVTRIDST
+3859 TVTSINST
-3867 DLVKTNPY
+3867 DLVNTNPY
-3875 FGPGNVND
+3875 FGPGNISD
-3883 QTLERPVIWCRQT
+3883 ETLERPVVWCRQT

-3905 IGKSRMLYEAAI
+3905 IGKDRILYEAAI
-3917 TPTSYLIQPVGIG
+3917 TPTSYLIQPVGVG
-3930 STILYVDNVRPF
+3930 STILRVDNVRPF

-3949 NTSVV
+3949 NAGGSSPLA
-3954 FQNSVIIISQDDKVG
+3954 FQNSVIIISQDNKVG
-3969 ASATAVVSIAG
+3969 ASVTAVVSIAG
-3980 TVTSIVISD
+3980 TITSIVISD

-3994 TTAPIVSIS
+3994 ITTPTVSIS

-4013 QNTAL
+4013 QNTAVT
-4018 ASATISGGVVT
+4018 SATVSGGVVT
-4029 GIAVT
+4029 GITVT
-4034 FEGSGYISTFAP
+4034 FGGGGYISTIPP

-4053 SMIKE
+4053 GIIKE
-4058 TGGVEVYAG
+4058 TGGVASYAG
-4067 DSGVIVGFGTTTI
+4067 DSGVIVGFGTTTV
-4080 SSVDQI
+4080 SSVDKI
-4086 IFDLHIPTNS
+4086 IFDFHIPTGS
-4096 YLRDTSVVGTALT
+4096 YLRDASVVGTALT
-4109 LSGIEIG
+4109 LSGIGTG

-4133 TSRNTSNNV
+4133 TSRDTSNNI

-4155 VESVSNVSVADT
+4155 VESISNVSVANT

-4174 GAGTTIVRRIFA
+4174 GAGTTIVRRILA
-4186 RISGISTIDFS
+4186 RISGISTVDFS
-4197 SSNITFDST
+4197 STNITFDST
-4206 VFTFDST
+4206 TFTFDST

-4245 KENTYN
+4245 KENAYN

-4277 YIIT
+4277 YITT

>member
-30 FLSQYYRAQE
+30 FLSQYYLAQE

-62 HQTDSV
+62 HQVDSV
-68 ILINDITSF
+68 ILSNDITSF

-85 SSSPTGTAGFPEKYG
+85 SSSPTGTDGFPEKYG
-100 LLKIDDEIITY
+100 FLKINNEIITY

-126 SGIDSYSTQNHPDQ
+126 SGIDSYNTQNHPDQ
-140 LTFSESNS
+140 LVFSKSNS
-148 ASHSAGSTIINLSS
+148 ADHFAGSTIINLSS

-175 LSPGF
+175 LTPGF
-180 ENRDLSKNLNQALFI
+180 ENRTLDKNLNKSLFI

-200 FYRSKGTKESFEILF
+200 FYRSKGTDESFEILF
-215 RFLYGEDVSII
+215 RSLYGEDASII
-226 DPKEYL
+226 KPREYL

-241 ITTDLVVESI
+241 VTTDLVVESI

-256 NLKNCTL
+256 NLINSTL
-263 IQDTYP
+263 IQNEYTG
-269 EFTKAYAPIT
+269 FTKAYAPIT
-279 NVEKIVSKNGKE
+279 DVEKIVSKNGKE
-291 YYKLSIDSGYSKDI
+291 YYKLSFDSGYNKDSRV
-305 GFDGALYGEFKV
+305 DGALYGEFKV
-317 HPQTKVIGQY
+317 HSQTKVIGQY
-327 NLNTFIVTSVVNPGT
+327 DLRSFTVTVRENPGT
-342 PPPNKVWA
+342 PPPNNVFV
-350 INGITQQ
+350 IDGLTQQ
-357 QLTLVKGNTY
+357 KLTLVKGNTY
-367 RFDTSD
+367 RFDISD
-373 SSNSEHILIFQTTSG
+373 SSNNGHPFIFQTSSG
-388 DSLSSLYYIV
+388 GSLSSLYYSV
-398 SGNGVAGQAGSFVD
+398 SGDGIPGQAGSYRN
-412 LTINI
+412 LTINL
-417 TAPDE
+417 TAPSE
-422 IIKYNCS
+422 TIKYNCS
-429 LHSEMGANIAITADP
+429 NHNGMGADIIISANSANDF
-444 TNNLTTLNVDSTIG
+444 TTLDVDSTVG
-458 FPNSGNLYVTY
+458 FPNSGELYVTY
-469 NDQTQGTIGYES
+469 NDQTQGTIRYES

-501 NIGISTYAHKLPFE
+501 NIGISTYATDFNNTIK
-515 GSGENVRVR
+515 VRV
-524 ITSVIKDFKLSD
+524 TSVIKDFNLIN
-536 DTYYLKKGYTSQ
+536 DTYYLKKGYTSE
-548 IKTLGVNSKDVV
+548 IKTLGVDSEDVI
-560 SNNWFFNIATSYDVQ
+560 SNNWFFNISTSYDVQ
-575 SISLIDNNDKS
+575 SISLIDNTNKT

-598 VGDSLKIIDSANNE
+598 IGDSLKITNSAGVE
-612 KTSTV
+612 KNSTV
-617 IDVTSE
+617 IDITSE

-632 ELSLTDSYTIKRNLL
+632 ELLLNDTYTVKRNIL
-647 KVNSPTFSNASILNA
+647 KTNSSTFPNTSIFNS
-662 NVQNVYKQNDK
+662 NVQNVYEEDDR
-673 TLIASPSLPYYNQ
+673 TIVASPSLPYYNDQ
-686 QLNLS
+686 QLNVS
-691 SKQIVFSGTFN
+691 SKQIIFSGTFN

-707 ITSNIDHG
+707 ITSTTDHG

-727 KIISVTTDD
+727 KIISESFDA
-736 DGNVT
+736 DGNII
-741 ETSTTLSKLFDEGIY
+741 ETSTTLSKLFNEGVFFI
-756 YVKRIDSNNIKLSQS
+756 KRIDSNTIKFALS
-771 KSNIYNSKFISVDSP
+771 KSDIFNSKFISVDSP
-786 VTIIANKL
+786 VTVTSNKL

-812 ISPPINDGAEYPTN
+812 ISPPINDGAEYPTE

-838 ILNYKSNDTVYY
+838 ILNYKSNDIVYY
-850 GQLDE
+850 GKLNEIE
-855 VEVISSGRGY
+855 VTSPGSNY
-865 DIINPPV
+865 DLINPPV
-872 LLISDLVGY
+872 LSINDSVGS
-881 GATANCAV
+881 GATAQCAV
-889 RGSLSEIR
+889 KGSLREIR
-897 VVDSGF
+897 IVNPGF
-903 DYVETPTIKITGG
+903 DYAETPVIKITGG
-916 NGVGAVAKAAMKLV
+916 NGIGAVAEAAMKLV
-930 DHQATFNSEE
+930 DHQSTFNSEE

-948 NYTIGFS
+948 NNTIGFS

-997 HNTLGDVISGINTIN
+997 HNTLGDVISGINTVN
-1012 LTSHGIGDHQ
+1012 LISHGIGDHQ
-1022 LRSYNKR
+1022 LRSYNKK

-1065 SIVNHEFQSGEIVK
+1065 NILNHEFESGEIVK
-1079 YINYSTGGSVI
+1079 YINYSAGGSVI

-1103 VDDNNFKLS
+1103 IDDNNFKLS
-1112 KIGIGTTLK
+1112 EIGIGTALK

-1126 TKQFIN
+1126 TKQFVN

-1156 GISSIGFDNFKA
+1156 GISSIGSDNFKA

-1189 YGSSEILNYDRQPLV
+1189 YGSSEILNYDRQPLI
-1204 TLSSGSGAVV
+1204 TLSSGSGAAVI
-1214 VPIVSDQ
+1214 PIISDQ
-1221 KITEILVTSPGVG
+1221 KIIEVLVISSGSG
-1234 YNSPPDLVI
+1234 YNSPPNLI
-1243 NGGGFG
+1243 ISGSGFG
-1249 AVLTP
+1249 AVITP
-1254 IIQNGQLIEVKV
+1254 IIENGQLTEIKV
-1266 IESGIGYSPNN
+1266 IESGIGYLPDST
-1277 ISIDVLSAGL
+1277 SIDVIAVGSL
-1287 SAEFNVRIQR
+1287 AEFNAKIQT

-1306 LSIISNDDGILS
+1306 LSIVSDDDGVLS

-1326 LEYSHLYAPRKLR
+1326 LEYSYLYAPRKLR
-1339 EIVYSSDSGGNTLYG
+1339 EIVYSLDSDGNILYG
-1354 KKDLRISGN
+1354 RKDLRKFGN
-1363 KEILSTDHSP
+1363 KEIVSTDHSP

-1389 FSTKEGG
+1389 YSTKQGG
-1396 IVSQMKSGYKLDL
+1396 TVSQMKSGYILKSGFDL
-1409 KPNRPLISSF
+1409 TQNRPLVSAF
-1419 PSGFFIEDYSYS
+1419 PEGFFTQDYSYL
-1431 EVSDETVLDKNNGRF
+1431 EVSDEIVLDKNNGRF

-1455 AYVYFATINNSDAD
+1455 TYAYFATINNSDAD
-1469 SSGPFSGYKSPIFP
+1469 SSGPFSGYKLPIFP
-1483 YLIGDNFNSKPN
+1483 YLIGNNFNSRPN
-1495 EFNFKKASNQID
+1495 EFNFKKVSNQID
-1507 LDLNKTSFSR
+1507 FDLNQTSFSR
-1517 NTNPYNLIE
+1517 NTNPYNLIR
-1526 NGASYSYLEL
+1526 NGSSYSYLEL
-1536 PNLLNQTVDIK
+1536 PNLLNQTADIK
-1547 YASPGFIEK
+1547 YASPGSIEK
-1556 IDVISGG
+1556 INTISGG
-1563 SGYKNGTPLV
+1563 SGYKIGDNLV
-1573 FNNEGTGGY
+1573 FDNEGTEGY
-1582 NASAEIERVFGKSV
+1582 NASAEVERISGKSV

-1603 TSISNVEFYSTTSQ
+1603 TSISNVEFYPTTSQ
-1617 GTFLAFFQ
+1617 GTFLIFSE
-1625 NPHNFTNTDLVVIS
+1625 NPHNFTNTDLIVVS

-1651 YQVGVATNTIAL
+1651 YRIGVTTNTIAL
-1663 TAGIGTT
+1663 TAGIGST

-1683 NLNYSNIRENDILGI
+1683 NLNYPNIRENDVLGI

-1708 DAKSSRI
+1708 DARSSRI
-1715 RILRA
+1715 RVLRA

-1727 SHSITTV
+1727 SHSVTNV
-1734 LYENPRKLTINA
+1734 LYENSRKLIINA
-1746 GFRSQYDYKINR
+1746 GFRSQYDYKVNR
-1758 EIYFNPV
+1758 EIYFNPI

-1858 RVGLGTQGTFV
+1858 KVGFGTQGTFV
-1869 GIASTTQGMGTL
+1869 GIASTTRGMGTL

-1894 KTNYGGLSGNISKNT
+1894 KTRYGGLSGNISKNT
-1909 VTISTAQTHGLLNN
+1909 VTVSAAQTHGLLNN
-1923 DIVFVDV
+1923 DIVFVDA

-1936 TFTLKYNDYV
+1936 TFTLKYNDYN
-1946 RKVLINPKDFISAGI
+1946 RKVLINPKDFVSVGI
-1961 NTLTNIITILNH
+1961 NTLTNTITISNH
-1973 KFENGQKV
+1973 KFERGQKV
-1981 IHTANVPA
+1981 IHTASVPA

-2018 SAKPEIV
+2018 STKPEIV
-2025 GITSASSGTLSLINP
+2025 GISSASDGTLSLINP

-2051 FDLSDSSLSYA
+2051 FDLSDSSLSYT
-2062 QQATLYPAFDF
+2062 QQSTLYPAFDLKF
-2073 KLFKDSNFTENYNN
+2073 FKDSNFTENYDS
-2087 NSNNQ
+2087 NSDSELRIDQ
-2092 SFDVQKVGIIGIT
+2092 FLVTMKTSFEVQRIGTVGVT
-2105 SDAKVTLSINKN
+2105 SDAKVTLSINEN
-2117 TPKNL
+2117 TPENL
-2122 YYNLIPIYDGTLPQ
+2122 YYKLVPIYNGTLPE

-2143 DREVLSNNQIQ
+2143 DREVLSNNEIQILN
-2154 VDESQY
+2154 SQY
-2160 NGKYKITVGS
+2160 NGIYNIIVGS
-2170 TTSFTYGVAKV
+2170 STSFTYDVAKV
-2181 PEENLYI
+2181 PEEDLYI

-2197 TSSINAYGSILKI
+2197 TSSLNAYGSISKI
-2210 KITNKGQNYYSL
+2210 KILNRGQNYYSL
-2222 PQIVNIAEISTL
+2222 PQILSV
-2234 GILTSGIGSEAILH
+2234 TSGIGTGAILE

-2267 DFPSDLTMVPSVAIP
+2267 DFPSDLTMRPSVAIP
-2282 QVIRV
+2282 QVVKV
-2287 DSLSSFDSIGIS
+2287 DPLSSFESIGIS
-2299 SFGKGY
+2299 SFGRGY

-2314 DGKTGNIA
+2314 DGKTGSVIP
-2322 SEVDL
+2322 EVDL

-2335 VEILKNVFGLNN
+2335 VEILKNTFGLNN

-2361 GISSVGFNTT
+2361 GISSIVFNAA
-2371 TKDVTITLSVGFSTA
+2371 TKNVTVTLSVGFSTA

-2406 GSTGKGYNSENYN
+2406 ASTGRGFNSENYN

-2433 GLGGSVVYNLNEF
+2433 GLGGSVTYNLDEF
-2446 LTGSEFPGTLNSTN
+2446 LTGSESPGTFNPNN
-2460 SSGRIIAQKQFPIFD
+2460 SSGKIIAQKHFPIFD
-2475 IVLKNNNFSIGET
+2475 VVLVKNNYFIGEN
-2488 VTSGSNVGTV
+2488 VTSESAVGTV
-2498 EDWDSKTNFVTIL
+2498 EDWNPKSNFVSIL
-2511 SKNDFKVGDL
+2511 SKNNFKIGEIVK
-2521 ITGSSTK
+2521 GSSSK
-2528 TQAVANSIE
+2528 TQGVALSIE
-2537 IFNAFLDIAATSKF
+2537 RFDAFFNLGATSKF
-2551 VRGNQSDAGVLNSN
+2551 ERGNQSDAGVLNSN
-2565 LQRISDNDY
+2565 LQRIQDSLY

-2584 RVDFDKWND
+2584 RVDFDTWND
-2593 AVSTLNHTTGF
+2593 AVSALNHTTGF
-2604 KKFSDYQ
+2604 VKFSDYQ

-2621 NSNSLLVNVP
+2621 DSNSLVVNVP
-2631 SDLTFI
+2631 SDLTSI
-2637 DIISDI
+2637 DVISDIIS
-2643 VNVVN
+2643 VVN
-2648 LNCVYDFDLVKE
+2648 LNCVYDFDLVRE
-2660 NSRQIGS
+2660 NSLQIGS

-2693 SIDDISPQ
+2693 SIDDISSQ

-2749 DNIGNVFL
+2749 DDIGNVFL

-2793 DFDITTLSYNIDDN
+2793 DFDVTTLSYNIDDN
-2807 ILSTGNTT
+2807 ILSIGNTT

-3080 SDIKREFALTHKND
+3080 SDIKREFELTYKND
-3094 PIFERYFIG
+3094 PIFERHFIG

-3127 QVEYTHAGAGTTQA
+3127 QVKYTHAGAGTTQA

-3179 DALKFIPKVLDI
+3179 DALKSIPKVLDI

-3196 GTLHKFVSTNQNS
+3196 GTLHRFVATNQNA

-3222 IVSTANTTTLSI
+3222 IVSTATTTTLSK
-3234 NAFTTSD
+3234 NAFTTD
-3241 IIFFSQITSFF
+3241 NIIFFNQITSFF

-3285 TSLAGYSTGS
+3285 TSIAGYSTGA

-3310 LSFAEAPFGKLPF
+3310 LNFAEAPFGNIPL
-3323 SSTTNRPDERD
+3323 SSPTNRPDERD
-3334 WVGISTGSSFQGR
+3334 WVGIATGSSFQGR
-3347 SFIRSGIINSSNE
+3347 SFIRSGIINSSDE
-3360 AYHKNYIFSDISSGF
+3360 TYHKNYIFSDISSGF

-3405 IFQGPGLAYD
+3405 IFQGPGLTYD
-3415 YTLLESVG
+3415 YTLLESAG

-3441 HASIPRGGVIVSV
+3441 NASIPRGGVIVSV

-3464 LVSAGGTVTVSV
+3464 LVSAGGTATVSV
-3476 AGTISTIS
+3476 AGTISAIS

-3490 GYRTSST
+3490 GYRSGAQVVKVGVALSST
-3497 YEIIVDTSSPVG
+3497 SIP
-3509 IGSTIIYLENSNSV
+3509 TIQ
-3523 FSILN
+3523 F
-3528 LLNTGSNCSIGI
+3528 I
-3540 GTFIG
+3540 GT
-3545 IGIATAI
+3545 A
-3552 TSVGSTFIQVG
+3552 SVS
-3563 TGATSSYQIPS
+3563 
-3574 GTQTV
+3574 
-3579 IKISSPQIGIVNVG
+3579 N
-3593 VGTSSVGI
+3593 
-3601 ATITHVGYS
+3601 
-3610 TIISGSISTSV
+3610 GSIVSIA
-3621 TITNPGTGYT
+3621 ITNPGTGYT

-3646 SNIPLIYSSSSS
+3646 SNIPLIYSSASS
-3658 GVGTQAK
+3658 GIGTQAK

-3684 GYGYGDEQILTVPI
+3684 GYGYGDGQILTVPI
-3698 GGITGIPTTGSSF
+3698 GGATGIPTTGSSF

-3723 DKFTGWAIGELQVLD
+3723 DKFTGWSIGELQVLD
-3738 SIDDQFDGTKIAFQT
+3738 SLDDKFDGETVSFPIT
-3753 KNQAGNLISILSS
+3753 LSNNLISILSS

-3777 LIFINDVLQVP
+3777 LIFINDILQIP
-3788 GKGYTFPGGSII
+3788 GGGYIFPGGSII
-3800 TFAEPPKVG
+3800 TFTEPPKIG
-3809 DTSKIIFYRGSGS
+3809 DTSKILFYRGSGS
-3822 VDVVDVDVLETVK
+3822 VDVVDVDILETVK
-3835 VGDELTI
+3835 IGDGLTI
-3842 NYDPSLGQSP
+3842 GYDPSLGQSP
-3852 ILQEEER
+3852 TLQEEER
-3859 TVTRIDST
+3859 TVTSINST
-3867 DLVKTNPY
+3867 DLVNTNPY
-3875 FGPGNVND
+3875 FGPGNVSD
-3883 QTLERPVIWCRQT
+3883 ETLERPVVWCRQT

-3905 IGKSRMLYEAAI
+3905 IGKDRILYEAAI
-3917 TPTSYLIQPVGIG
+3917 TPTSYLIQPVGVG
-3930 STILYVDNVRPF
+3930 STILRVDNVRPF

-3949 NTSVV
+3949 NTSVA
-3954 FQNSVIIISQDDKVG
+3954 FQNSVIIISQDNKVG

-3980 TVTSIVISD
+3980 TITSIVIND

-3994 TTAPIVSIS
+3994 ITTPTVSIS

-4013 QNTAL
+4013 QNTAV
-4018 ASATISGGVVT
+4018 ASATVSGGVVT
-4029 GIAVT
+4029 GIVVT
-4034 FEGSGYISTFAP
+4034 FSGGGYISTIPP

-4053 SMIKE
+4053 NIIKE
-4058 TGGVEVYAG
+4058 TGGVASYAG
-4067 DSGVIVGFGTTTI
+4067 DSGVIVGFGTTATGI
-4080 SSVDQI
+4080 T
-4086 IFDLHIPTNS
+4086 FDFFIPTNS
-4096 YLRDTSVVGTALT
+4096 YLRDTSVVGSALT
-4109 LSGIEIG
+4109 VSGIGTG

-4125 VGFATTSI
+4125 IGSASTSI
-4133 TSRNTSNNV
+4133 TSKDINNNT
-4142 IGIGTNFVDNVYQ
+4142 IGIGTDFVNNVYQ
-4155 VESVSNVSVADT
+4155 VQSVSNVSVANT

-4174 GAGTTIVRRIFA
+4174 GTATTTIRRVNAIV
-4186 RISGISTIDFS
+4186 SGISTI
-4197 SSNITFDST
+4197 
-4206 VFTFDST
+4206 
-4213 GIGSGSGYSGGI
+4213 SGYSGVGI
-4225 TTSNYFGNF
+4225 GTTSSSFGNF
-4234 SWGRIELTGRT
+4234 SWGKIELTTRT
-4245 KENTYN
+4245 KENSYN
-4251 FYGNNGVGGIS
+4251 FYGNTGVGGIS
-4262 TSGAVKRTLPLRFEN
+4262 TSGVVKRTLPLRFEN

>member
-30 FLSQYYRAQE
+30 FLSQYYLAQE

-62 HQTDSV
+62 HQVDSV
-68 ILINDITSF
+68 ILGNDITSF
-77 DDVIFVGI
+77 DDVMFVGI
-85 SSSPTGTAGFPEKYG
+85 SSSPTGTDGFPEKYG
-100 LLKIDDEIITY
+100 LLKINNEIITY

-126 SGIDSYSTQNHPDQ
+126 SGIDSYNTQNHPDQ
-140 LTFSESNS
+140 LVFSKSNS
-148 ASHSAGSTIINLSS
+148 ADHFAGSTIINLSS

-175 LSPGF
+175 LTPGF
-180 ENRDLSKNLNQALFI
+180 ENRTLDKNLNKSLFI

-200 FYRSKGTKESFEILF
+200 FYRSKGTDESFEILF
-215 RFLYGEDVSII
+215 RSLYGEDASII
-226 DPKEYL
+226 KPREYL

-241 ITTDLVVESI
+241 VTTDLVVESI

-256 NLKNCTL
+256 NLINSTL
-263 IQDTYP
+263 IQNEYTG
-269 EFTKAYAPIT
+269 FTKAYAPIT
-279 NVEKIVSKNGKE
+279 DVEKIVSKNGKE
-291 YYKLSIDSGYSKDI
+291 YYKLSIDSGYNKDSRV
-305 GFDGALYGEFKV
+305 DGALYGEFKV
-317 HPQTKVIGQY
+317 HSQTKVIGQY
-327 NLNTFIVTSVVNPGT
+327 DLRSFTVTVRENPGT
-342 PPPNKVWA
+342 PPPNNVFV
-350 INGITQQ
+350 IDGLTQQ
-357 QLTLVKGNTY
+357 KLTLVKGNTY
-367 RFDTSD
+367 RFDISD
-373 SSNSEHILIFQTTSG
+373 SSNNGHPFIFQTSSG
-388 DSLSSLYYIV
+388 GSLSSLYYSV
-398 SGNGVAGQAGSFVD
+398 SGDGIPGQAGSYRN
-412 LTINI
+412 LTINL
-417 TAPDE
+417 TAPSE
-422 IIKYNCS
+422 TIKYNCS
-429 LHSEMGANIAITADP
+429 NHNGMGADIIISANSANDF
-444 TNNLTTLNVDSTIG
+444 TTLDVDSTVG
-458 FPNSGNLYVTY
+458 FPNSGELYVTY
-469 NDQTQGTIGYES
+469 NDQTQGTIRYES

-501 NIGISTYAHKLPFE
+501 NIGISTYATDFNNTIK
-515 GSGENVRVR
+515 VRV
-524 ITSVIKDFKLSD
+524 TSVIKDFNLIN
-536 DTYYLKKGYTSQ
+536 DTYYLKKGYTSE
-548 IKTLGVNSKDVV
+548 IKTLGVDSEDVI
-560 SNNWFFNIATSYDVQ
+560 SNNWFFNISTSYDVQ
-575 SISLIDNNDKS
+575 SISLIDNTNKT

-598 VGDSLKIIDSANNE
+598 IGDSLKITNSAGVE
-612 KTSTV
+612 KNSTV
-617 IDVTSE
+617 IDITSE

-632 ELSLTDSYTIKRNLL
+632 ELLLNDTYTVKRNIL
-647 KVNSPTFSNASILNA
+647 KTNSSTFPNTSIFNS
-662 NVQNVYKQNDK
+662 NVQNVYEEDDR
-673 TLIASPSLPYYNQ
+673 TIVASPSLPYYNDQ
-686 QLNLS
+686 QLNVS
-691 SKQIVFSGTFN
+691 SKQIIFSGTFN

-707 ITSNIDHG
+707 ITSTTDHG

-727 KIISVTTDD
+727 KIISESFDA
-736 DGNVT
+736 DGNII
-741 ETSTTLSKLFDEGIY
+741 ETSTTLSKLFNEGVFFI
-756 YVKRIDSNNIKLSQS
+756 KRIDSNTIKFALS
-771 KSNIYNSKFISVDSP
+771 KSDIFNSKFISVDSP
-786 VTIIANKL
+786 VTVTSNKL

-812 ISPPINDGAEYPTN
+812 ISPPINDGAEYPTE

-838 ILNYKSNDTVYY
+838 VLNYKSNDIVYY
-850 GQLDE
+850 GKLNEIE
-855 VEVISSGRGY
+855 VTSPGSNY
-865 DIINPPV
+865 DLINPPV
-872 LLISDLVGY
+872 LSINDSVGS
-881 GATANCAV
+881 GATAQCAV
-889 RGSLSEIR
+889 KGSLREIR
-897 VVDSGF
+897 IVNPGF
-903 DYVETPTIKITGG
+903 DYAETPVIKITGG
-916 NGVGAVAKAAMKLV
+916 NGIGAVAEAAMKLV
-930 DHQATFNSEE
+930 DHQSTFNSEE

-948 NYTIGFS
+948 NNTIGFS

-997 HNTLGDVISGINTIN
+997 HNTLGDVISGINTVN
-1012 LTSHGIGDHQ
+1012 LISHGIGDHQ
-1022 LRSYNKR
+1022 LRSYNKK

-1058 NTSINQI
+1058 NTAINQI
-1065 SIVNHEFQSGEIVK
+1065 NILNHEFESGEIVK

-1103 VDDNNFKLS
+1103 IDDNNFKLS
-1112 KIGIGTTLK
+1112 EIGIGTALK

-1126 TKQFIN
+1126 TKQFVN

-1156 GISSIGFDNFKA
+1156 GISSIGSDNFKA

-1189 YGSSEILNYDRQPLV
+1189 YGSSEILNYDRQPLI
-1204 TLSSGSGAVV
+1204 TLSSGSGAAVI
-1214 VPIVSDQ
+1214 PIISDQ
-1221 KITEILVTSPGVG
+1221 KIIEVLVISSGSG
-1234 YNSPPDLVI
+1234 YNSPPNLII
-1243 NGGGFG
+1243 NGSGFG
-1249 AVLTP
+1249 AVITP
-1254 IIQNGQLIEVKV
+1254 IIENGQLTEIKV
-1266 IESGIGYSPNN
+1266 IESGIGYLPDST
-1277 ISIDVLSAGL
+1277 SIDVIAVGSL
-1287 SAEFNVRIQR
+1287 AEFNAKIQT

-1306 LSIISNDDGILS
+1306 LSIVSDDDGVLS

-1326 LEYSHLYAPRKLR
+1326 LEYSYLYAPRKLR
-1339 EIVYSSDSGGNTLYG
+1339 EIVYSLDSDGNILYG
-1354 KKDLRISGN
+1354 RKDLRKFGN
-1363 KEILSTDHSP
+1363 KEIVSTDHSP

-1389 FSTKEGG
+1389 YSTKQGG
-1396 IVSQMKSGYKLDL
+1396 TVSQMKSGYILKSGFDL
-1409 KPNRPLISSF
+1409 TQNRPLVSAF
-1419 PSGFFIEDYSYS
+1419 PEGFFTQDYSYL
-1431 EVSDETVLDKNNGRF
+1431 EVSDEIVLDKNNGRF

-1455 AYVYFATINNSDAD
+1455 TYAYFATINNSDAD
-1469 SSGPFSGYKSPIFP
+1469 SSGPFSGYKLPIFP
-1483 YLIGDNFNSKPN
+1483 YLIGDNFNSRPN
-1495 EFNFKKASNQID
+1495 EFNFKKVSNQID
-1507 LDLNKTSFSR
+1507 FDLNQTSFSR
-1517 NTNPYNLIE
+1517 NTNPYNLIR
-1526 NGASYSYLEL
+1526 NGSSYSYLEL
-1536 PNLLNQTVDIK
+1536 PNLLNQTADIK
-1547 YASPGFIEK
+1547 YASPGSIEK
-1556 IDVISGG
+1556 INTISGG
-1563 SGYKNGTPLV
+1563 SGYKIGDNLV
-1573 FNNEGTGGY
+1573 FDNEGTEGY
-1582 NASAEIERVFGKSV
+1582 NASAEVERISGKSV

-1603 TSISNVEFYSTTSQ
+1603 TSISNVEFYPTTSQ
-1617 GTFLAFFQ
+1617 GTFLVFSE
-1625 NPHNFTNTDLVVIS
+1625 NPHNFTNTDLIVVS

-1651 YQVGVATNTIAL
+1651 YRIGVTTNTIAL
-1663 TAGIGTT
+1663 TAGIGST

-1683 NLNYSNIRENDILGI
+1683 NLNYPNIRENDVLGI

-1708 DAKSSRI
+1708 DARSSRI
-1715 RILRA
+1715 RVLRA

-1727 SHSITTV
+1727 SHSVTNV
-1734 LYENPRKLTINA
+1734 LYEDSRKLIINA
-1746 GFRSQYDYKINR
+1746 GFRSQYDYKVNR
-1758 EIYFNPV
+1758 EIYFNPI

-1858 RVGLGTQGTFV
+1858 KVGLGTQGTFV
-1869 GIASTTQGMGTL
+1869 GISSTTQGVETL

-1894 KTNYGGLSGNISKNT
+1894 KTRYSGLSGNVSKNIVT
-1909 VTISTAQTHGLLNN
+1909 VSAAQTHGLLNN

-1936 TFTLKYNDYV
+1936 TFTLKYNDYN
-1946 RKVLINPKDFISAGI
+1946 RKVLINPKDFVSAGI
-1961 NTLTNIITILNH
+1961 NTLTNIITISNH
-1973 KFENGQKV
+1973 KFERGQKV
-1981 IHTANVPA
+1981 IHTASVPA

-2018 SAKPEIV
+2018 STKPEIV
-2025 GITSASSGTLSLINP
+2025 GISSASDGTLSLINP

-2062 QQATLYPAFDF
+2062 QQSTLYPAFDLKF
-2073 KLFKDSNFTENYNN
+2073 FKDSNFTENYDS
-2087 NSNNQ
+2087 NSDNQ
-2092 SFDVQKVGIIGIT
+2092 FFEVQRIGAVGIT
-2105 SDAKVTLSINKN
+2105 SDAKVTLSINEN
-2117 TPKNL
+2117 TPENL
-2122 YYNLIPIYDGTLPQ
+2122 YYKLIPIYNGTLPE

-2143 DREVLSNNQIQ
+2143 DREVLSNNEIQILN
-2154 VDESQY
+2154 SQY
-2160 NGKYKITVGS
+2160 NGIYNIIVGS
-2170 TTSFTYGVAKV
+2170 STSFTYDVAKV
-2181 PEENLYI
+2181 PEEDLYI

-2197 TSSINAYGSILKI
+2197 TSSLNAYGSISKI
-2210 KITNKGQNYYSL
+2210 KILNRGQNYYSL
-2222 PQIVNIAEISTL
+2222 PQILSV
-2234 GILTSGIGSEAILH
+2234 TSGIGTGAILE

-2267 DFPSDLTMVPSVAIP
+2267 DFPSDLTMRPSVAIP
-2282 QVIRV
+2282 QVVKV
-2287 DSLSSFDSIGIS
+2287 DPLSSFESIGIS
-2299 SFGKGY
+2299 SFGRGY

-2314 DGKTGNIA
+2314 DGKTGSVIP
-2322 SEVDL
+2322 EVDL

-2335 VEILKNVFGLNN
+2335 VEILKNTFGLNN

-2361 GISSVGFNTT
+2361 GISSVGFNAT
-2371 TKDVTITLSVGFSTA
+2371 TKNVTVTLSVGFSTA

-2406 GSTGKGYNSENYN
+2406 ASTGRGFNSENYN

-2433 GLGGSVVYNLNEF
+2433 GLGGSVTYNLDEF
-2446 LTGSEFPGTLNSTN
+2446 LTGSESPGTFNPNN
-2460 SSGRIIAQKQFPIFD
+2460 SSGKIIAQKHFPIFD
-2475 IVLKNNNFSIGET
+2475 VVLVKNNYFIGEN
-2488 VTSGSNVGTV
+2488 VVSESAVGTV
-2498 EDWDSKTNFVTIL
+2498 EDWDPKSNFVSIL
-2511 SKNDFKVGDL
+2511 SKNNIKIGE
-2521 ITGSSTK
+2521 IIKGSSSRA
-2528 TQAVANSIE
+2528 QGSASSIE
-2537 IFNAFLDIAATSKF
+2537 KFDAFFNLGATSKF

-2565 LQRISDNDY
+2565 LQRIQDSLY

-2584 RVDFDKWND
+2584 RVDFNTWND
-2593 AVSTLNHTTGF
+2593 AVSALNHTTGF
-2604 KKFSDYQ
+2604 VKFSDYQ

-2621 NSNSLLVNVP
+2621 DSNSLVVNVP
-2631 SDLTFI
+2631 SDLTSI
-2637 DIISDI
+2637 DVISDIIS
-2643 VNVVN
+2643 VVS
-2648 LNCVYDFDLVKE
+2648 LNCVYDFDLVRE
-2660 NSRQIGS
+2660 NSLQIGS

-2693 SIDDISPQ
+2693 SIDDISSQ
-2701 FNSNPRATRFSEVHR
+2701 FSSNPRATRFSEVHR
-2716 FSLADVRTQK
+2716 FSLADVRAQK

-2768 MGSFDIAIDG
+2768 MGSFDITIDG
-2778 TDGVLQFFPTKFTIN
+2778 TDGVLQFFPTKFSIN
-2793 DFDITTLSYNIDDN
+2793 DFDVTTLSYNIDDN

-3080 SDIKREFALTHKND
+3080 SDIKREFELTHKND
-3094 PIFERYFIG
+3094 PIFERHFIG

-3127 QVEYTHAGAGTTQA
+3127 QVKYTHAGAGTTQA

-3196 GTLHKFVSTNQNS
+3196 GTLHRFVATNQNA

-3222 IVSTANTTTLSI
+3222 IVSTATTTTLSK
-3234 NAFTTSD
+3234 NAFTTDD
-3241 IIFFSQITSFF
+3241 IIFFNQITSFF

-3285 TSLAGYSTGS
+3285 TSIAGYSTGA

-3310 LSFAEAPFGKLPF
+3310 LNFAEAPFGNIPL
-3323 SSTTNRPDERD
+3323 SSPTNRPDERD

-3347 SFIRSGIINSSNE
+3347 SFIRSGIVNSSDE
-3360 AYHKNYIFSDISSGF
+3360 TYHKNYIFSDISSGF

-3405 IFQGPGLAYD
+3405 IFQGPGLTYD
-3415 YTLLESVG
+3415 YTLLESAG

-3441 HASIPRGGVIVSV
+3441 NASIPRGGVIVSV

-3464 LVSAGGTVTVSV
+3464 LVSAGGTATVSV
-3476 AGTISTIS
+3476 AGTISAIS

-3490 GYRTSST
+3490 GYRSGAQVVKVGVALSST
-3497 YEIIVDTSSPVG
+3497 GTP
-3509 IGSTIIYLENSNSV
+3509 
-3523 FSILN
+3523 SIEF
-3528 LLNTGSNCSIGI
+3528 I
-3540 GTFIG
+3540 GTATVSNGNIVS
-3545 IGIATAI
+3545 IA
-3552 TSVGSTFIQVG
+3552 
-3563 TGATSSYQIPS
+3563 
-3574 GTQTV
+3574 
-3579 IKISSPQIGIVNVG
+3579 
-3593 VGTSSVGI
+3593 
-3601 ATITHVGYS
+3601 
-3610 TIISGSISTSV
+3610 
-3621 TITNPGTGYT
+3621 ITNPGSGYT

-3646 SNIPLIYSSSSS
+3646 SNLPLIYSSVSS
-3658 GVGTQAK
+3658 GVGTQAT
-3665 VNIVVGQ
+3665 VNVVVGQ

-3684 GYGYGDEQILTVPI
+3684 GYGYIEDQILTVPI
-3698 GGITGIPTTGSSF
+3698 GGPTGIPTTGSSF
-3711 NEFQLTIQKTFV
+3711 KEFKVSIQKTFI
-3723 DKFTGWAIGELQVLD
+3723 DEFTGWSIGELQVLD
-3738 SIDDQFDGTKIAFQT
+3738 RLDDQFDGQTVAFEIT
-3753 KNQAGNLISILSS
+3753 LSNNLISILSS

-3800 TFAEPPKVG
+3800 TFTEPPKVG
-3809 DTSKIIFYRGSGS
+3809 DTSKIIFYRGSGD
-3822 VDVVDVDVLETVK
+3822 VDVLDVDVLETVK

-3842 NYDPSLGQSP
+3842 NYDPSRGQSP
-3852 ILQEEER
+3852 TLQEEER

-3875 FGPGNVND
+3875 FGPGNVSD
-3883 QTLERPVIWCRQT
+3883 ETLERPVIWCRQT
-3896 EDKIINELP
+3896 EDKIINEIP

-3917 TPTSYLIQPVGIG
+3917 TPTSYLIKPVGIG
-3930 STILYVDNVRPF
+3930 STVLYIDNVRPF
-3942 FNPTNEN
+3942 FNPTNESN
-3949 NTSVV
+3949 AGGSSPLA
-3954 FQNSVIIISQDDKVG
+3954 FQNSVVIISQDNKVG

-3994 TTAPIVSIS
+3994 TTTPTVSIS

-4008 GTTAA
+4008 GTTAV

-4018 ASATISGGVVT
+4018 TSVTISGGVVT

-4034 FEGSGYISTFAP
+4034 FGGGGYISTIPP

-4058 TGGVEVYAG
+4058 TGGVASYAG
-4067 DSGVIVGFGTTTI
+4067 DSGVIVGFGTTATG
-4080 SSVDQI
+4080 I
-4086 IFDLHIPTNS
+4086 IFDLFIPIGS
-4096 YLRDTSVVGTALT
+4096 YLRDAPIAGTALT
-4109 LSGIEIG
+4109 VSGIGTG

-4125 VGFATTSI
+4125 IGSASTSI
-4133 TSRNTSNNV
+4133 TSKDSSGNT

-4155 VESVSNVSVADT
+4155 VQSVSNVSVANT

-4174 GAGTTIVRRIFA
+4174 GTATTTIRRVNAIV
-4186 RISGISTIDFS
+4186 SGISTI
-4197 SSNITFDST
+4197 
-4206 VFTFDST
+4206 
-4213 GIGSGSGYSGGI
+4213 SGYSGVGI
-4225 TTSNYFGNF
+4225 GTTSISFGNF
-4234 SWGRIELTGRT
+4234 SWGRIELTSRT

-4251 FYGNNGVGGIS
+4251 FYGNVGVGGIS
-4262 TSGAVKRTLPLRFEN
+4262 TSGVVKRTLPLRFEN